1 MLERL
6 KTISCAVLAI
16 VAVGGFAPAV
26 AQAQE
31 SKITWRISQP
41 GGDATQYKTQQAAVT
56 AIKNLPAPS
65 PFPPEF
71 QFGWQSVDKIKSK
84 VVDLNGNT
92 SITYWMGKSQPSD
105 PDWSYIGRDI
115 FPTEEAMVADFLA
128 DEQAS
133 NPVCP
138 GAAVTPSGEWFA
150 ASPDQEGVIE
160 SRYYDLTSMVGNN
173 TAESPCVP
181 YTGTVAVART
191 RRLNCPIPLTQ
202 WSNTHN
208 ACVSEEFVATIT
220 SKSQKCDKDSAGPS
234 CPSTEKG
241 EEANNAP
248 CDGTVGNPCD
258 VKTGEKYEIA
268 QDFDLGWIALTRFY
282 HSGISTSSGGFGY
295 GWTHSLGAHLAL
307 DGVDSVGI
315 IESTGFQ
322 RAFKKIG
329 QAYEA
334 DDDSGDRLVQN
345 SNWTLYSANSIS
357 TFGADGRLAAKRFP
371 DGTSLTYIYDD
382 SDRLAAVTHSSGR
395 TLEFVYPS
403 NDYEALIS
411 SVLVEG
417 IALAAYTYTPQNQV
431 ATVTYAGGGVRTYHY
446 ENQDFHQHLTGIT
459 AEDGRRYST
468 FTYDSDGRVISSQH
482 AGGADGVTLAY
493 SPNGGAVVTDA
504 LGRQTDY
511 TLTPGGDT
519 APSRKV
525 TGLTDSQ
532 GTVSRTYYDQ
542 SVDFRRR
549 LDTYTDRRGIQTKH
563 TYAQGTDAV
572 SGRAVSIHTVTEAV
586 GLPEQRVVTTARDVE
601 TNAVLTTRIGNRETR
616 TSFNGRRQPTTN
628 TVTDIASGQT
638 RITSYTYCEAADVA
652 AAGSCPVEGLLK
664 SVDGPRTDVVDA
676 VTYAYYPA
684 DDAGCA
690 TSGACSYRKGDLRS
704 VTNALG
710 QTVETLAYDAFG
722 RPLSVKDANGVVTD
736 YTYHARGWPTS
747 VTVRGAATAENRVTQ
762 ISYWPTGQVQQVT
775 EPDGSSVTYVYDAAQ
790 RLTDIADNAGNT
802 IHYTL
807 DNAGNRLKEDTLDTG
822 GTLRRTLARTFN
834 TLGQLTA
841 LKDAS
846 NHATGFAYDAN
857 GNPQT
862 VTDALQRV
870 TSQQYDPLNRLA
882 QTLQDVGGVAAE
894 IRSQYNALDQ
904 VTQVTDPKGLHTT
917 YAYNGFGDL
926 TGQVSPDSGASSFT
940 VDAAGNRKTA
950 TDARGVTATYHY
962 DALNRLIGI
971 AYPDP
976 NLDVGYSYDVAPT
989 ACAADE
995 RFAKGR
1001 VGQVLHANG
1010 STQYCHDRF
1019 GQVTRKVQTVNGVAS
1034 TLRYAY
1040 SKSGRLTALTY
1051 PDGSVADYVRDIQ
1064 GRISQI
1070 GLTRPGQARQ
1080 IVVNNVTYAAF
1091 GPATG
1096 WTYGNGRQLQR
1107 PLDLDYRPQAVH
1119 DPAAGGLSLGYGY
1132 DPVGSITELKNG
1144 TGSTVLAKYAY
1155 DTLGRLTQTQDGA
1168 TGTPIET
1175 YAYDATGNRTALTT
1189 SAGTASYTYPATSH
1203 RLTAVDGEARN
1214 HDAVGNTTSIGSKAF
1229 TYNDANRM
1237 NAVKQGNATLE
1248 SYAYNH
1254 RGERVLRTPTGGA
1267 AQITLY
1273 GEAGKWL
1280 GNYSATGEAQQQAI
1294 WLDNYP
1300 VALINVP
1307 STGVP
1312 ELAYVQP
1319 DHLGTPRVVIDP
1331 TRNAA
1336 IWEWSNK
1343 SEVFGNQIPSAD
1355 PDGDGLPFLL
1365 ALRFPG
1371 QQATDASGFFY
1382 NSQREYDPEV
1392 GRYSQAD
1399 PLGLNGGIL
1408 LYLYASARPV
1418 ASMDPFGLLDW
1429 ELNPVAWKRGTRNGD
1444 MTATYPGAPTSEF
1457 RANTLARTTME
1468 WTISPK
1474 CNCDAAGHYL
1484 EEYAVGLTPT
1494 VLMRD
1499 RYDSP
1504 AIRRSTMRDEMDH
1517 VGDLQGWAE
1526 NARAAAER
1534 FEASIGANRYQSA
1547 QECEVQSAA
1556 AMQSHLSESILPAVI
1571 RSRQQW
1577 DDSGKHRLIIR
1588 GR

>member
-6 KTISCAVLAI
+6 KIISCAVLAM
-16 VAVGGFAPAV
+16 VAVGCFAPAV

-41 GGDATQYKTQQAAVT
+41 GGNSTQYKTQQQAVQ
-56 AIKNLPAPS
+56 AIKSLPAPS

-128 DEQAS
+128 DQQAN

-138 GAAVTPSGEWFA
+138 GAAVTPSGDWFA
-150 ASPDQEGVIE
+150 ASPDQEGVME
-160 SRYYDLTSMVGNN
+160 SRYYDLTSMAGNN
-173 TAESPCVP
+173 TAESPCTP

-191 RRLNCPIPLTQ
+191 RRLNCPIPFTQ
-202 WSNTHN
+202 WSNKHN

-282 HSGISTSSGGFGY
+282 HSGISTSSGGFGH

-322 RAFKKIG
+322 RAFKKIS

-345 SNWTLYSANSIS
+345 GNWTLYSAGSIS

-395 TLEFVYPS
+395 TLEFVYQS

-417 IALAAYTYTPQNQV
+417 VALATYTYTPQNQV

-446 ENQDFHQHLTGIT
+446 ENQDFPQHLTGIT

-468 FTYDSDGRVISSQH
+468 FTYDSIGRVISSQH

-511 TLTPGGDT
+511 TLTPGGDS

-549 LDTYTDRRGIQTKH
+549 LNTYTDRRGIQTKH
-563 TYAQGTDAV
+563 TYAQGTDPV

-601 TNAVLTTRIGNRETR
+601 TNAVLTTRIGSRETR
-616 TSFNGRRQPTTN
+616 TAFNSRRQPTAN
-628 TVTDIASGQT
+628 TVTDTASGQT

-664 SVDGPRTDVVDA
+664 SVDGPRTDVADA
-676 VTYAYYPA
+676 VTYAYYSA

-690 TSGACSYRKGDLRS
+690 TGGACTYRKGDLRS

-747 VTVRGAATAENRVTQ
+747 VTVRGATTAENRVTQ
-762 ISYWPTGQVQQVT
+762 ISYWPTGQVQQIT
-775 EPDGSSVTYVYDAAQ
+775 EPDGSSVSYVYDAAL
-790 RLTDIADNAGNT
+790 RLTDIEDNAGNT

-841 LKDAS
+841 LKDAG

-926 TGQVSPDSGASSFT
+926 TGQVSPDSGAGSFT

-962 DALNRLIGI
+962 DALNRLIGV

-976 NLDVGYSYDVAPT
+976 NLGVGYSYDVAPA

-1001 VGQVLHANG
+1001 LGQVLHANG

-1019 GQVTRKVQTVNGVAS
+1019 GQVTRKVQAVNGVAS

-1051 PDGSVADYVRDIQ
+1051 PDGTVADYVRDIQ

-1119 DPAAGGLSLGYGY
+1119 DSAAGGLSLGYGY

-1144 TGSTVLAKYAY
+1144 AGSTVLAKYAY
-1155 DTLGRLTQTQDGA
+1155 DTLGRLTQTQDGT

-1175 YAYDATGNRTALTT
+1175 YAYDATGNRTSLTT

-1237 NAVKQGNATLE
+1237 NAVKQGNAVLE

-1254 RGERVLRTPTGGA
+1254 RGERVLRTPAGGA

-1273 GEAGKWL
+1273 DEAGQWL
-1280 GNYSATGEAQQQAI
+1280 GNYSATGQAQQQAI

-1300 VALINVP
+1300 VALINVTA
-1307 STGVP
+1307 TGVP

-1331 TRNAA
+1331 VRNVA

-1343 SEVFGNQIPSAD
+1343 SEVFGNQIPSVD
-1355 PDGDGLPFLL
+1355 PDGDGVAFEL

-1371 QQATDASGFFY
+1371 QQATDASGLFY
-1382 NSQREYDPEV
+1382 NYFRDYDPASARYVESDPV
-1392 GRYSQAD
+1392 GLNAGVSTYGYVISNPARFTD
-1399 PLGLNGGIL
+1399 PLGLTTTLITTYDFGIANHSAIHVSIPGKPDFLYDPSGSYAPGG
-1408 LYLYASARPV
+1408 R
-1418 ASMDPFGLLDW
+1418 
-1429 ELNPVAWKRGTRNGD
+1429 RGTGGLFEGRD
-1444 MTATYPGAPTSEF
+1444 AS
-1457 RANTLARTTME
+1457 LA
-1468 WTISPK
+1468 SYK
-1474 CNCDAAGHYL
+1474 KYQ
-1484 EEYAVGLTPT
+1484 VGTGSRVELTVIPLTPEQELT
-1494 VLMRD
+1494 LIANAEEWGDARGFWCASHVSGALDGMCGIKQTLFPGVLQK
-1499 RYDSP
+1499 S
-1504 AIRRSTMRDEMDH
+1504 AK
-1517 VGDLQGWAE
+1517 
-1526 NARAAAER
+1526 AAE
-1534 FEASIGANRYQSA
+1534 
-1547 QECEVQSAA
+1547 CPV
-1556 AMQSHLSESILPAVI
+1556 
-1571 RSRQQW
+1571 
-1577 DDSGKHRLIIR
+1577 K
-1588 GR
+1588 

>member
-6 KTISCAVLAI
+6 KTISCAVLAM
-16 VAVGGFAPAV
+16 VAVGCFAPAV

-31 SKITWRISQP
+31 SRITWRISQP
-41 GGDATQYKTQQAAVT
+41 GGDATQYKTQQAAVA

-71 QFGWQSVDKIKSK
+71 QFGWQYVDKIKSK

-92 SITYWMGKSQPSD
+92 SITYWMGKAQPSD
-105 PDWSYIGRDI
+105 PDWSYIGRGI

-128 DEQAS
+128 DQQAN

-138 GAAVTPSGEWFA
+138 GAAVTPSGDWFA
-150 ASPDQEGVIE
+150 ASPDQEGVME
-160 SRYYDLTSMVGNN
+160 SRYYDLTSMAGNN
-173 TAESPCVP
+173 TAESPCTP

-191 RRLNCPIPLTQ
+191 RRLNCPVPFTQ
-202 WSNTHN
+202 WSNKHN

-220 SKSQKCDKDSAGPS
+220 SKSQKCDKDSAGTN
-234 CPSTEKG
+234 CPA
-241 EEANNAP
+241 EEDSEATNKAP
-248 CDGTVGNPCD
+248 CDGNVGNPCD

-307 DGVDSVGI
+307 DGVDSVGL

-345 SNWTLYSANSIS
+345 GSWTLYSAGSIS

-395 TLEFVYPS
+395 TLELVYQS

-417 IALAAYTYTPQNQV
+417 IPLATYTYTPQNQV

-446 ENQDFHQHLTGIT
+446 ENQDFPQHLTGIT

-493 SPNGGAVVTDA
+493 SPNGGAIVTDA

-563 TYAQGTDAV
+563 TYAQGTDPV
-572 SGRAVSIHTVTEAV
+572 SSRAVSIHTVTEAV
-586 GLPEQRVVTTARDVE
+586 GLPEQRVVTTARDIE
-601 TNAVLTTRIGNRETR
+601 TNAVLTTRIGSRETR
-616 TSFNGRRQPTTN
+616 TAFNARRQPTTN
-628 TVTDIASGQT
+628 TVTDTASGQA
-638 RITSYTYCEAADVA
+638 RITLYTYCEAADVA

-664 SVDGPRTDVVDA
+664 SVDGPRTDVVDT

-690 TSGACSYRKGDLRS
+690 TNGACGFRKGDLRS

-736 YTYHARGWPTS
+736 YTYHARGWLTS
-747 VTVRGAATAENRVTQ
+747 ITVRGASMAEDRVTQ
-762 ISYWPTGQVQQVT
+762 LSYWPTGQVQKIT
-775 EPDGSSVTYVYDAAQ
+775 EPDGSSVSYVYDAAL
-790 RLTDIADNAGNT
+790 RLTDIEDNVGNT

-841 LKDAS
+841 LKDAG

-870 TSQQYDPLNRLA
+870 TSQQFDPLNRLA
-882 QTLQDVGGVAAE
+882 QTLQDLGGVAAE

-962 DALNRLIGI
+962 DALNRLSGI
-971 AYPDP
+971 AYSDP
-976 NLDVGYSYDVAPT
+976 NLDVGYSYDVAPA

-1001 VGQVLHANG
+1001 LGQVLHANG

-1051 PDGSVADYVRDIQ
+1051 PDGTVADYVRDIQ
-1064 GRISQI
+1064 GRISQV

-1155 DTLGRLTQTQDGA
+1155 DTLGRLTQTQDGT

-1175 YAYDATGNRTALTT
+1175 YAYDTTGNRTSLTT

-1214 HDAVGNTTSIGSKAF
+1214 HDAAGNTTSIGSKAF

-1237 NAVKQGNATLE
+1237 NAVKQGNAVLE

-1254 RGERVLRTPTGGA
+1254 RGQRVLRTPTGGT

-1273 GEAGKWL
+1273 DEAGQWL
-1280 GNYSATGEAQQQAI
+1280 GNYSATGQAQQQAI

-1331 TRNAA
+1331 VRNVA

-1343 SEVFGNQIPSAD
+1343 SEVFGNQIPSVD
-1355 PDGDGLPFLL
+1355 PDGDGVAFEL

-1371 QQATDASGFFY
+1371 QQATDASGLFY
-1382 NSQREYDPEV
+1382 NYFRDYDPASARYVESDPV
-1392 GRYSQAD
+1392 GLNAGVSTYGYVISNPARFTD
-1399 PLGLNGGIL
+1399 PLGLTTTLITTYDFGIANHSAIHVSIPGKPDFLYDPSGSYAPGG
-1408 LYLYASARPV
+1408 R
-1418 ASMDPFGLLDW
+1418 
-1429 ELNPVAWKRGTRNGD
+1429 RGTGGLFEGRD
-1444 MTATYPGAPTSEF
+1444 AS
-1457 RANTLARTTME
+1457 LA
-1468 WTISPK
+1468 SYK
-1474 CNCDAAGHYL
+1474 KYQ
-1484 EEYAVGLTPT
+1484 VGTGSRVELTVIPLTPEQELT
-1494 VLMRD
+1494 LIANAEEWGDARGFWCASHVSGALDGMCGIKQTLFPGVLQK
-1499 RYDSP
+1499 S
-1504 AIRRSTMRDEMDH
+1504 AK
-1517 VGDLQGWAE
+1517 
-1526 NARAAAER
+1526 AAE
-1534 FEASIGANRYQSA
+1534 
-1547 QECEVQSAA
+1547 CPV
-1556 AMQSHLSESILPAVI
+1556 
-1571 RSRQQW
+1571 
-1577 DDSGKHRLIIR
+1577 K
-1588 GR
+1588 

>member
-6 KTISCAVLAI
+6 KTISCAALAMI
-16 VAVGGFAPAV
+16 ALGSLAPWG

-31 SKITWRISQP
+31 VQKKWESYLSMGQP
-41 GGDATQYKTQQAAVT
+41 RATEAAVQ
-56 AIKNLPAPS
+56 K
-65 PFPPEF
+65 
-71 QFGWQSVDKIKSK
+71 DIKSLFSQYEKDKPFNWHVKRQRVLGKK
-84 VVDLNGNT
+84 VIYDYRVRPEKIVTTDWVYIHSGQEYSSEDQIRSVILAT
-92 SITYWMGKSQPSD
+92 RVSD
-105 PDWSYIGRDI
+105 PQCPATSLTEDPWVELLGLGRGDDGSV
-115 FPTEEAMVADFLA
+115 TNEEKNFHYTLNFYH
-128 DEQAS
+128 QS
-133 NPVCP
+133 
-138 GAAVTPSGEWFA
+138 T
-150 ASPDQEGVIE
+150 QECSSI
-160 SRYYDLTSMVGNN
+160 VGW
-173 TAESPCVP
+173 EHVRR
-181 YTGTVAVART
+181 ART
-191 RRLNCPIPLTQ
+191 ALCPNRPSLTWNEALQMCSLVQQDEPHMSPMLSYTSGPLPPQ
-202 WSNTHN
+202 
-208 ACVSEEFVATIT
+208 
-220 SKSQKCDKDSAGPS
+220 Q
-234 CPSTEKG
+234 CP
-241 EEANNAP
+241 
-248 CDGTVGNPCD
+248 VGNPCD
-258 VKTGEKYEIA
+258 PTTGDKSQPEP
-268 QDFDLGWIALTRFY
+268 DFNLGWVSFQRHY
-282 HSGISTSSGGFGY
+282 HSLTSTAGGALGT
-295 GWTHSLGAHLAL
+295 GWTHSHNLRLTA
-307 DGVDSVGI
+307 GVDDSTFPPSSELKVGLI
-315 IESTGFQ
+315 GADGGQIAFQ
-322 RAFKKIG
+322 KVGAS
-329 QAYEA
+329 YEA
-334 DDDSGDRLVQN
+334 MDGSGDRAVQQGT
-345 SNWTLYSANSIS
+345 NWQLSRAGERIY
-357 TFGADGRLAAKRFP
+357 FDADGLMQRRDFE
-371 DGTSLTYIYDD
+371 DGTSLTYAHDSRGRLLSITHSTGRRVDVQYLAPGDD
-382 SDRLAAVTHSSGR
+382 S
-395 TLEFVYPS
+395 
-403 NDYEALIS
+403 LIS
-411 SVLVEG
+411 ALV
-417 IALAAYTYTPQNQV
+417 IAGQPVVSYAYSPAGELIT
-431 ATVTYAGGGVRTYHY
+431 ATYADGASRTYHY
-446 ENQDFHQHLTGIT
+446 EDARFPGYLTGVT
-459 AEDGRRYST
+459 AEDNQRYSWYG
-468 FTYDSDGRVISSQH
+468 YDTQGRVTCSRHSGDCSQ
-482 AGGADGVTLAY
+482 ADVGIDGVRLEYTPA
-493 SPNGGAVVTDA
+493 GTTIVTDA
-504 LGRQTDY
+504 LGKQSTY
-511 TLTPGGDT
+511 ALTASGTSGLP
-519 APSRKV
+519 RKV
-525 TGLTDSQ
+525 NGITESNGSITRAYLPE
-532 GTVSRTYYDQ
+532 GT
-542 SVDFRRR
+542 DFRRR
-549 LDTYTDRRGIQTKH
+549 LQSVTDRRGVVTS
-563 TYAQGTDAV
+563 YAYAEASDAAAGAV
-572 SGRAVSIHTVTEAV
+572 SVTTTTEAA
-586 GLPEQRVVTTARDVE
+586 GTPDQRISE
-601 TNAVLTTRIGNRETR
+601 TRVAMDSNRLVQQTVGNREVR
-616 TSFNGRRQPTTN
+616 IARNARLQPTTI
-628 TVTDIASGQT
+628 TVRDRVTGDT
-638 RITSYTYCEAADVA
+638 RVTTQTYCEAE
-652 AAGSCPVEGLLK
+652 GPECPLVGLLR
-664 SVDGPRTDVVDA
+664 SVDGPRSDVADVS
-676 VTYAYYPA
+676 TYAYYTA

-747 VTVRGAATAENRVTQ
+747 VTVRGATTAEDRVTQ

-790 RLTDIADNAGNT
+790 RLTDIADNSGNT
-802 IHYTL
+802 IHYVL
-807 DNAGNRLKEDTLDTG
+807 DNAGNRLKEDTLDAG

-841 LKDAS
+841 LKDAG

-917 YAYNGFGDL
+917 YAYNGFGEL

-976 NLDVGYSYDVAPT
+976 NLDVGYSYDVAPA

-1001 VGQVLHANG
+1001 LGQVLHANG

-1051 PDGSVADYVRDIQ
+1051 PDGSVADYVRDTQ

-1155 DTLGRLTQTQDGA
+1155 DALGRLTQTQDGT

-1214 HDAVGNTTSIGSKAF
+1214 HDAAGNTTSIGSKTF
-1229 TYNDANRM
+1229 TYSDANRM

-1248 SYAYNH
+1248 SYGYNH
-1254 RGERVLRTPTGGA
+1254 RGERVLRTPGSGA

-1273 GEAGKWL
+1273 DEAGQWL
-1280 GNYSATGEAQQQAI
+1280 GNYSATGQAQQQAI

-1307 STGVP
+1307 SAGVP
-1312 ELAYVQP
+1312 ELTYVQP

-1331 TRNAA
+1331 VRDVA

-1355 PDGDGLPFLL
+1355 PDGDGVAFEL

-1371 QQATDASGFFY
+1371 QQATDASGLFY
-1382 NSQREYDPEV
+1382 NYQREYEPMV
-1392 GRYSQAD
+1392 GRYSQSD
-1399 PLGLNGGIL
+1399 PIGLVGGISTYSYVSGNPASALDRLGLQSGAARAMRLPPPAYRPGSGYQQWNPDLPGYGEGQAPAPYIDMSPIHSPIDAFIGATVSL
-1408 LYLYASARPV
+1408 PVIVDALANLYFSKKKDGARSKPTNCPV
-1418 ASMDPFGLLDW
+1418 GTLPIDTAKKSFGLDHGAVETIKEGSAASPTHW
-1429 ELNPVAWKRGTRNGD
+1429 TGIAPNGD
-1444 MTATYPGAPTSEF
+1444 IWVGTQDGKGRIEG
-1457 RANTLARTTME
+1457 N
-1468 WTISPK
+1468 IS
-1474 CNCDAAGHYL
+1474 DYG
-1484 EEYAVGLTPT
+1484 
-1494 VLMRD
+1494 
-1499 RYDSP
+1499 
-1504 AIRRSTMRDEMDH
+1504 
-1517 VGDLQGWAE
+1517 
-1526 NARAAAER
+1526 
-1534 FEASIGANRYQSA
+1534 F
-1547 QECEVQSAA
+1547 
-1556 AMQSHLSESILPAVI
+1556 
-1571 RSRQQW
+1571 
-1577 DDSGKHRLIIR
+1577 

>member
-31 SKITWRISQP
+31 SRITWRISQP
-41 GGDATQYKTQQAAVT
+41 GGDATQYKTQQAAVA

-71 QFGWQSVDKIKSK
+71 QFGWQYVDKIKSK

-92 SITYWMGKSQPSD
+92 SITYWMGKAQPSD

-128 DEQAS
+128 DQQAN

-138 GAAVTPSGEWFA
+138 GAAVTPSGDWFA
-150 ASPDQEGVIE
+150 ASPDQEGVME
-160 SRYYDLTSMVGNN
+160 SRYYDLTSMAGNN
-173 TAESPCVP
+173 TAESPCTP

-191 RRLNCPIPLTQ
+191 RRLNCPIPFTQ
-202 WSNTHN
+202 WSNKHN

-220 SKSQKCDKDSAGPS
+220 SKSQKCDKDSAGTN
-234 CPSTEKG
+234 CPS
-241 EEANNAP
+241 EEDSEATNKAP
-248 CDGTVGNPCD
+248 CDGNVGNPCD

-345 SNWTLYSANSIS
+345 GNWTLYSANSIS

-395 TLEFVYPS
+395 TLELVYQS

-417 IALAAYTYTPQNQV
+417 IPLATYTYTPQNQV

-446 ENQDFHQHLTGIT
+446 ENQAFSQHLTGIT

-468 FTYDSDGRVISSQH
+468 FVYDSDGRVISSQH

-511 TLTPGGDT
+511 TLTPGGDS

-563 TYAQGTDAV
+563 TYAQGTDPV

-601 TNAVLTTRIGNRETR
+601 TNAVLTTRIGSRETR
-616 TSFNGRRQPTTN
+616 TAFNARRQPTAN
-628 TVTDIASGQT
+628 TVTDTASGQT

-664 SVDGPRTDVVDA
+664 SVDGPRTDVADA
-676 VTYAYYPA
+676 VTYAYYSA

-690 TSGACSYRKGDLRS
+690 TGGACSYRKGDLRS

-736 YTYHARGWPTS
+736 YTYHPRGWPTS
-747 VTVRGAATAENRVTQ
+747 ITVRGATTAEDRVTQ
-762 ISYWPTGQVQQVT
+762 LSYWPTGQVQRIT
-775 EPDGSSVTYVYDAAQ
+775 EPDGSSVSYVYDAAL
-790 RLTDIADNAGNT
+790 RLTGIEDNAGNT

-807 DNAGNRLKEDTLDTG
+807 DNAGNRLKEDTLDAG

-841 LKDAS
+841 LKDAG

-976 NLDVGYSYDVAPT
+976 NLDAGYSYDVAPA

-1001 VGQVLHANG
+1001 LGQVLHANG

-1051 PDGSVADYVRDIQ
+1051 PDGSVADYVRDTQ

-1119 DPAAGGLSLGYGY
+1119 DSAAGGLSLGYGY

-1144 TGSTVLAKYAY
+1144 AGSTVLAKYAY
-1155 DTLGRLTQTQDGA
+1155 DTLGRLTQTQDGT

-1175 YAYDATGNRTALTT
+1175 YAYDATGNRTSLTT

-1237 NAVKQGNATLE
+1237 NAVKQGNAVLE

-1254 RGERVLRTPTGGA
+1254 RGERVLRTPAGGA

-1273 GEAGKWL
+1273 DEAGQWL
-1280 GNYSATGEAQQQAI
+1280 GNYSATGQAQQQAI

-1300 VALINVP
+1300 VALINVTA
-1307 STGVP
+1307 TGVP

-1331 TRNAA
+1331 VRNVA

-1343 SEVFGNQIPSAD
+1343 SEVFGNQIPSVD
-1355 PDGDGLPFLL
+1355 PDGDGVAFEL

-1371 QQATDASGFFY
+1371 QQATDASGLFY
-1382 NSQREYDPEV
+1382 NYFRDYDPASARYVESDPV
-1392 GRYSQAD
+1392 GLNAGVSTYGYVISNPARFTD
-1399 PLGLNGGIL
+1399 PLGLTTTLITTYDFGIANHSAIHVSIPGKPDFLYDPSGSYAPGG
-1408 LYLYASARPV
+1408 R
-1418 ASMDPFGLLDW
+1418 
-1429 ELNPVAWKRGTRNGD
+1429 RGTGGLFEGRD
-1444 MTATYPGAPTSEF
+1444 AS
-1457 RANTLARTTME
+1457 LA
-1468 WTISPK
+1468 SYK
-1474 CNCDAAGHYL
+1474 KYQ
-1484 EEYAVGLTPT
+1484 VGTGSRVELTVIPLTPEQELT
-1494 VLMRD
+1494 LIANAEEWGDARGFWCASHVSGALDGMCGIKQTLFPGVLQK
-1499 RYDSP
+1499 S
-1504 AIRRSTMRDEMDH
+1504 AK
-1517 VGDLQGWAE
+1517 
-1526 NARAAAER
+1526 AAE
-1534 FEASIGANRYQSA
+1534 
-1547 QECEVQSAA
+1547 CPV
-1556 AMQSHLSESILPAVI
+1556 
-1571 RSRQQW
+1571 
-1577 DDSGKHRLIIR
+1577 K
-1588 GR
+1588 

>member
-6 KTISCAVLAI
+6 KTISCAALAMI
-16 VAVGGFAPAV
+16 ALGSLAPWA

-31 SKITWRISQP
+31 VQKKWESYLSMGQP
-41 GGDATQYKTQQAAVT
+41 RATEAAVQ
-56 AIKNLPAPS
+56 K
-65 PFPPEF
+65 
-71 QFGWQSVDKIKSK
+71 DIKSLFSQYEKDKPFNWHVKRQRVLGKK
-84 VVDLNGNT
+84 VIYDYRVRPEKIVTTDWVYIHSGQEYSSEDQIRSVILAT
-92 SITYWMGKSQPSD
+92 RVSD
-105 PDWSYIGRDI
+105 PQCPATSLTEDPWVELLGLGRGDDGSV
-115 FPTEEAMVADFLA
+115 TNEEKDFHYTLNFYH
-128 DEQAS
+128 QS
-133 NPVCP
+133 
-138 GAAVTPSGEWFA
+138 T
-150 ASPDQEGVIE
+150 QECSSI
-160 SRYYDLTSMVGNN
+160 VGW
-173 TAESPCVP
+173 ERVRR
-181 YTGTVAVART
+181 ART
-191 RRLNCPIPLTQ
+191 ALCPNRPSLTWNEALQMCSLVQQDEPHMSPMLSYTSGPLPPQ
-202 WSNTHN
+202 
-208 ACVSEEFVATIT
+208 
-220 SKSQKCDKDSAGPS
+220 Q
-234 CPSTEKG
+234 CP
-241 EEANNAP
+241 
-248 CDGTVGNPCD
+248 VGNPCD
-258 VKTGEKYEIA
+258 PTTGDKSQPEP
-268 QDFDLGWIALTRFY
+268 DFNLGWVSFQRHY
-282 HSGISTSSGGFGY
+282 HSLTSTAGGALGT
-295 GWTHSLGAHLAL
+295 GWTHSHNLRLTA
-307 DGVDSVGI
+307 GVDDSTFPPSSELKVGRI
-315 IESTGFQ
+315 GADGGQIAFQ
-322 RAFKKIG
+322 KVGAS
-329 QAYEA
+329 YEA
-334 DDDSGDRLVQN
+334 MDGSGDRAVQQGT
-345 SNWTLYSANSIS
+345 NWQLSRAGERIY
-357 TFGADGRLAAKRFP
+357 FDADGLMQRRDFE
-371 DGTSLTYIYDD
+371 DGTSLTYAHDSRGRLLSITHSTGRRVDVQYLAPGDD
-382 SDRLAAVTHSSGR
+382 S
-395 TLEFVYPS
+395 
-403 NDYEALIS
+403 LIS
-411 SVLVEG
+411 ALV
-417 IALAAYTYTPQNQV
+417 IAGQPVVSYAYSPDGELIT
-431 ATVTYAGGGVRTYHY
+431 ATYADGASRTYHY
-446 ENQDFHQHLTGIT
+446 EDARFPGYLTGVT
-459 AEDGRRYST
+459 AEDTQRYSWYG
-468 FTYDSDGRVISSQH
+468 YDAKGRVTCSRHSGDCSQ
-482 AGGADGVTLAY
+482 ADVGIDGVRLEYTPA
-493 SPNGGAVVTDA
+493 GTTIVTDA
-504 LGRQTDY
+504 LGKQSTY
-511 TLTPGGDT
+511 ALTASGTSGLP
-519 APSRKV
+519 RKV
-525 TGLTDSQ
+525 NGITESNGSITRAYLPE
-532 GTVSRTYYDQ
+532 GT
-542 SVDFRRR
+542 DFRRR
-549 LDTYTDRRGIQTKH
+549 LQSVTDRRGVVTS
-563 TYAQGTDAV
+563 YAYAEASDAAAGAV
-572 SGRAVSIHTVTEAV
+572 SVTTTTEAA
-586 GLPEQRVVTTARDVE
+586 GTPDQRVSEMRVAMDSNRLVQQT
-601 TNAVLTTRIGNRETR
+601 IGNREIR
-616 TSFNGRRQPTTN
+616 IARNARLQPTTI
-628 TVTDIASGQT
+628 TVRDRVTGDT
-638 RITSYTYCEAADVA
+638 RITTQTYCEAE
-652 AAGSCPVEGLLK
+652 GPECPLVGLLR
-664 SVDGPRTDVVDA
+664 SVDGPRSDVADVS
-676 VTYAYYPA
+676 TYAYYTA

-747 VTVRGAATAENRVTQ
+747 VTVRGATTAEDRVTQ

-790 RLTDIADNAGNT
+790 RLTDIADNSGNT
-802 IHYTL
+802 IHYVL
-807 DNAGNRLKEDTLDTG
+807 DNAGNRLKEDTLDAG

-841 LKDAS
+841 LKDAG

-917 YAYNGFGDL
+917 YAYNGFGDM

-976 NLDVGYSYDVAPT
+976 NLDIGYSYDVAPA

-1001 VGQVLHANG
+1001 LGQVLHANG

-1051 PDGSVADYVRDIQ
+1051 PDGSVADYVRDTQ

-1144 TGSTVLAKYAY
+1144 AGSSVLAKYAY
-1155 DTLGRLTQTQDGA
+1155 DALGRLTQTQDGT

-1203 RLTAVDGEARN
+1203 RLTAVDGEARS
-1214 HDAVGNTTSIGSKAF
+1214 HDAAGNTTSIGSKAF
-1229 TYNDANRM
+1229 TYSDANRM

-1248 SYAYNH
+1248 SYGYNH
-1254 RGERVLRTPTGGA
+1254 RGERVLRTPAGGA

-1273 GEAGKWL
+1273 DEAGQWL
-1280 GNYSATGEAQQQAI
+1280 GNYSATGQAQQQAI

-1307 STGVP
+1307 TTGVP
-1312 ELAYVQP
+1312 ELTYVQP

-1331 TRNAA
+1331 VRDVA

-1355 PDGDGLPFLL
+1355 PDGDGVAFEL

-1371 QQATDASGFFY
+1371 QQATDASGMFY
-1382 NSQREYDPEV
+1382 NYQREYDPVV
-1392 GRYSQAD
+1392 GRYSQSD
-1399 PLGLNGGIL
+1399 PIGLMGGMSA
-1408 LYLYASARPV
+1408 YAYV
-1418 ASMDPFGLLDW
+1418 D
-1429 ELNPVAWKRGTRNGD
+1429 
-1444 MTATYPGAPTSEF
+1444 GAPTLAIDALGLRKSLAILSASEQGGIPLF
-1457 RANTLARTTME
+1457 GDNPFGHIALATESGLYSYGT
-1468 WTISPK
+1468 SH
-1474 CNCDAAGHYL
+1474 AYGSSVG
-1484 EEYAVGLTPT
+1484 EYIQSQLKN
-1494 VLMRD
+1494 
-1499 RYDSP
+1499 
-1504 AIRRSTMRDEMDH
+1504 RSVEI
-1517 VGDLQGWAE
+1517 VE
-1526 NARAAAER
+1526 
-1534 FEASIGANRYQSA
+1534 FETSAA
-1547 QECEVQSAA
+1547 QETLMESV
-1556 AMQSHLSESILPAVI
+1556 MKSHNSKDYNVKSHNCATAVADSLISIDAIKNRSILPGRVFQDAYLIEGAKYYFIPKGGVI
-1571 RSRQQW
+1571 PPAILGGS
-1577 DDSGKHRLIIR
+1577 DGK
-1588 GR
+1588 

>member
-31 SKITWRISQP
+31 SRITWRISQP
-41 GGDATQYKTQQAAVT
+41 GGDATQYKTQQAAVA

-71 QFGWQSVDKIKSK
+71 QFGWQYVDKIKSK

-92 SITYWMGKSQPSD
+92 SITYWMGKAQPSD

-128 DEQAS
+128 DQQAN

-138 GAAVTPSGEWFA
+138 GAAVTPSGDWFA
-150 ASPDQEGVIE
+150 ASPDQEGVME
-160 SRYYDLTSMVGNN
+160 SRYYDLTSMAGNN
-173 TAESPCVP
+173 TAESPCTP

-191 RRLNCPIPLTQ
+191 RRLNCPIPFTQ
-202 WSNTHN
+202 WSNKHN

-220 SKSQKCDKDSAGPS
+220 SKSQKCDKDSAGTN
-234 CPSTEKG
+234 CPS
-241 EEANNAP
+241 EEDSEATNKAP
-248 CDGTVGNPCD
+248 CDGNVGNPCD

-307 DGVDSVGI
+307 DGVDSVGL

-345 SNWTLYSANSIS
+345 GSWTLYSAGSIS

-395 TLEFVYPS
+395 TLELVYQS

-417 IALAAYTYTPQNQV
+417 IPLATYTYTPQNQV

-446 ENQDFHQHLTGIT
+446 ENQAFSQHLTGIT

-468 FTYDSDGRVISSQH
+468 FVYDSDGRVISSQH

-511 TLTPGGDT
+511 TLTPGGDS

-563 TYAQGTDAV
+563 TYAQGTDPV

-601 TNAVLTTRIGNRETR
+601 TNAVLTTRIGSRETR
-616 TSFNGRRQPTTN
+616 TAFNARRQPTAN
-628 TVTDIASGQT
+628 TVTDTASGQT

-664 SVDGPRTDVVDA
+664 SVDGPRTDVADA
-676 VTYAYYPA
+676 VTYAYYSA

-690 TSGACSYRKGDLRS
+690 TGGACSYRKGDLRS

-736 YTYHARGWPTS
+736 YTYHPRGWPTS
-747 VTVRGAATAENRVTQ
+747 ITVRGATTAEDRVTQ
-762 ISYWPTGQVQQVT
+762 LSYWPTGQVQRIT
-775 EPDGSSVTYVYDAAQ
+775 EPDGSSVSYVYDAAL
-790 RLTDIADNAGNT
+790 RLTGIEDNAGNT

-807 DNAGNRLKEDTLDTG
+807 DNAGNRLKEDTLDAG

-841 LKDAS
+841 LKDAG

-976 NLDVGYSYDVAPT
+976 NLDAGYSYDVAPA

-1001 VGQVLHANG
+1001 LGQVLHANG

-1051 PDGSVADYVRDIQ
+1051 PDGSVADYVRDTQ

-1119 DPAAGGLSLGYGY
+1119 DSAAGGLSLGYGY

-1144 TGSTVLAKYAY
+1144 AGSTVLAKYAY
-1155 DTLGRLTQTQDGA
+1155 DTLGRLTQTQDGT

-1175 YAYDATGNRTALTT
+1175 YAYDATGNRTSLTT

-1237 NAVKQGNATLE
+1237 NAVKQGNAVLE

-1254 RGERVLRTPTGGA
+1254 RGERVLRTPAGGA

-1273 GEAGKWL
+1273 DEAGQWL
-1280 GNYSATGEAQQQAI
+1280 GNYSATGQAQQQAI

-1300 VALINVP
+1300 VALINVTA
-1307 STGVP
+1307 TGVP

-1331 TRNAA
+1331 VRNVA

-1343 SEVFGNQIPSAD
+1343 SEVFGNQIPSVD
-1355 PDGDGLPFLL
+1355 PDGDGVAFEL

-1371 QQATDASGFFY
+1371 QQATDASGLFY
-1382 NSQREYDPEV
+1382 NYFRDYDPASARYVESDPV
-1392 GRYSQAD
+1392 GLNAGVSTYGYVISNPTRFTD
-1399 PLGLNGGIL
+1399 PLGLTTTLITTYDFGIANHSAIHVSIPGKPDFLYDPSGSYAPGG
-1408 LYLYASARPV
+1408 R
-1418 ASMDPFGLLDW
+1418 
-1429 ELNPVAWKRGTRNGD
+1429 RGTGGLFEGRD
-1444 MTATYPGAPTSEF
+1444 AS
-1457 RANTLARTTME
+1457 LA
-1468 WTISPK
+1468 SYK
-1474 CNCDAAGHYL
+1474 KYQ
-1484 EEYAVGLTPT
+1484 VGTGSRVELTVIPLTPEQELT
-1494 VLMRD
+1494 LIANAEEWGDARGFWCASHVSGALDGMCGIKQTLFPGVLQK
-1499 RYDSP
+1499 S
-1504 AIRRSTMRDEMDH
+1504 AK
-1517 VGDLQGWAE
+1517 
-1526 NARAAAER
+1526 AAE
-1534 FEASIGANRYQSA
+1534 
-1547 QECEVQSAA
+1547 CPV
-1556 AMQSHLSESILPAVI
+1556 
-1571 RSRQQW
+1571 
-1577 DDSGKHRLIIR
+1577 K
-1588 GR
+1588 

>member
-31 SKITWRISQP
+31 SRITWRISQP
-41 GGDATQYKTQQAAVT
+41 GGDATQYKTQQAAVA

-71 QFGWQSVDKIKSK
+71 QFGWQYVDKIKSK

-92 SITYWMGKSQPSD
+92 SITYWMGKAQPSD

-128 DEQAS
+128 DQQAN

-138 GAAVTPSGEWFA
+138 GAAVTPSGDWFA
-150 ASPDQEGVIE
+150 ASPDQEGVME
-160 SRYYDLTSMVGNN
+160 SRYYDLTSMAGNN
-173 TAESPCVP
+173 TAESPCTP

-191 RRLNCPIPLTQ
+191 RRLNCPIPFTQ
-202 WSNTHN
+202 WSNKHN

-220 SKSQKCDKDSAGPS
+220 SKSQKCDKDSAGTN
-234 CPSTEKG
+234 CPS
-241 EEANNAP
+241 EEDSEATNKAP
-248 CDGTVGNPCD
+248 CDGNVGNPCD

-307 DGVDSVGI
+307 DGVDSVGL

-345 SNWTLYSANSIS
+345 GSWTLYSAGSIS

-395 TLEFVYPS
+395 TLELVYQS

-417 IALAAYTYTPQNQV
+417 IPLATYTYTPQNQV

-446 ENQDFHQHLTGIT
+446 ENQAFSQHLTGIT

-468 FTYDSDGRVISSQH
+468 FVYDSDGRVISSQH

-511 TLTPGGDT
+511 TLTPGGDS

-532 GTVSRTYYDQ
+532 GTVSLTYYDQ

-563 TYAQGTDAV
+563 TYAQGTDPV

-601 TNAVLTTRIGNRETR
+601 TNAVLTTRIGSRETR
-616 TSFNGRRQPTTN
+616 TAFNARRQPTAN
-628 TVTDIASGQT
+628 TVTDTASGQT

-664 SVDGPRTDVVDA
+664 SVDGPRTDVADA
-676 VTYAYYPA
+676 VTYAYYSA

-690 TSGACSYRKGDLRS
+690 TGGACSYRKGDLRS

-736 YTYHARGWPTS
+736 YTYHPRGWPTS
-747 VTVRGAATAENRVTQ
+747 ITVRGATTAEDRVTQ
-762 ISYWPTGQVQQVT
+762 LSYWPTGQVQRIT
-775 EPDGSSVTYVYDAAQ
+775 EPDGSSVSYVYDAAL
-790 RLTDIADNAGNT
+790 RLTGIEDNAGNT

-807 DNAGNRLKEDTLDTG
+807 DNAGNRLKEDTLDAG

-841 LKDAS
+841 LKDAG

-976 NLDVGYSYDVAPT
+976 NLDAGYSYDVAPA

-995 RFAKGR
+995 RFAKGLL
-1001 VGQVLHANG
+1001 GQVLHANG

-1051 PDGSVADYVRDIQ
+1051 PDGTVADYVRDIQ
-1064 GRISQI
+1064 GRISQV

-1155 DTLGRLTQTQDGA
+1155 DTLGRLTQTQDGT

-1203 RLTAVDGEARN
+1203 RLTAVDGEART
-1214 HDAVGNTTSIGSKAF
+1214 HDAVGNTTSIGSKTF
-1229 TYNDANRM
+1229 TYSDANRM
-1237 NAVKQGNATLE
+1237 NAVKQGNAVLE
-1248 SYAYNH
+1248 TYGYNH
-1254 RGERVLRTPTGGA
+1254 RGERVLRTPAGGA

-1273 GEAGKWL
+1273 DEAGQWL
-1280 GNYSATGEAQQQAI
+1280 GNYSATGQAQQQAI

-1300 VALINVP
+1300 VALINVQ

-1331 TRNAA
+1331 VRNVS

-1343 SEVFGNQIPSAD
+1343 SEVFGNQIPNAD
-1355 PDGDGLPFLL
+1355 PDGDGVAFEL

-1371 QQATDASGFFY
+1371 QQATDASGLFY
-1382 NSQREYDPEV
+1382 NYFRDYDPASARYVESDPV
-1392 GRYSQAD
+1392 GLSAGVSTYGYVISNPARFTD
-1399 PLGLNGGIL
+1399 PLGLTTTLITTYDFGIASHSAIHVSIPGKPDFLYDPSGSYAPGG
-1408 LYLYASARPV
+1408 R
-1418 ASMDPFGLLDW
+1418 
-1429 ELNPVAWKRGTRNGD
+1429 RGTGGLFEGRD
-1444 MTATYPGAPTSEF
+1444 AS
-1457 RANTLARTTME
+1457 LA
-1468 WTISPK
+1468 SYK
-1474 CNCDAAGHYL
+1474 KYQ
-1484 EEYAVGLTPT
+1484 VGTGSRVELTVIPLTPEQELT
-1494 VLMRD
+1494 LIANAEEWGDARGFWCASHVSGALDGMCGIKQTLFPGVLQK
-1499 RYDSP
+1499 
-1504 AIRRSTMRDEMDH
+1504 STK
-1517 VGDLQGWAE
+1517 
-1526 NARAAAER
+1526 AAE
-1534 FEASIGANRYQSA
+1534 
-1547 QECEVQSAA
+1547 CPV
-1556 AMQSHLSESILPAVI
+1556 
-1571 RSRQQW
+1571 
-1577 DDSGKHRLIIR
+1577 K
-1588 GR
+1588 

>member
-6 KTISCAVLAI
+6 KTISCAALAMI
-16 VAVGGFAPAV
+16 ALGSLAPWA

-31 SKITWRISQP
+31 VQKKWESYLSMGQP
-41 GGDATQYKTQQAAVT
+41 RATEAAVQ
-56 AIKNLPAPS
+56 K
-65 PFPPEF
+65 
-71 QFGWQSVDKIKSK
+71 DIKSLFSQYEKDKPFNWHVKRQRVLGKK
-84 VVDLNGNT
+84 VIYDYRVRPEKIVTTDWVYIHSGQEYSSEDQIRSVILAT
-92 SITYWMGKSQPSD
+92 RVSD
-105 PDWSYIGRDI
+105 PQCPATSLTEDPWVELLGLGRGDDGSV
-115 FPTEEAMVADFLA
+115 TNEEKNFHYTLNFYH
-128 DEQAS
+128 QS
-133 NPVCP
+133 
-138 GAAVTPSGEWFA
+138 T
-150 ASPDQEGVIE
+150 QECSSI
-160 SRYYDLTSMVGNN
+160 VGW
-173 TAESPCVP
+173 EHVRR
-181 YTGTVAVART
+181 ART
-191 RRLNCPIPLTQ
+191 ALCPNRPSLTWNEALQMCSLVQQDEPHMSPMLSYTSGPLPPQ
-202 WSNTHN
+202 
-208 ACVSEEFVATIT
+208 
-220 SKSQKCDKDSAGPS
+220 Q
-234 CPSTEKG
+234 CP
-241 EEANNAP
+241 
-248 CDGTVGNPCD
+248 VGNPCD
-258 VKTGEKYEIA
+258 PTTGDKSQPEP
-268 QDFDLGWIALTRFY
+268 DFNLGWVSFQRHY
-282 HSGISTSSGGFGY
+282 HSLTSTAGGALGT
-295 GWTHSLGAHLAL
+295 GWTHSHNLRLTA
-307 DGVDSVGI
+307 GVDDSTFPPSSELKVGLI
-315 IESTGFQ
+315 GADGGQIAFQ
-322 RAFKKIG
+322 KVGAS
-329 QAYEA
+329 YEA
-334 DDDSGDRLVQN
+334 MDGSGDRAVQQGT
-345 SNWTLYSANSIS
+345 NWQLSRAGERIY
-357 TFGADGRLAAKRFP
+357 FDADGLMQRRDFE
-371 DGTSLTYIYDD
+371 DGTSLTYAHDSRGRLLSITHSTGRRVDVQYLAPGDD
-382 SDRLAAVTHSSGR
+382 S
-395 TLEFVYPS
+395 
-403 NDYEALIS
+403 LIS
-411 SVLVEG
+411 ALV
-417 IALAAYTYTPQNQV
+417 IAGQPVVSYAYSPAGELIT
-431 ATVTYAGGGVRTYHY
+431 ATYADGASRTYHY
-446 ENQDFHQHLTGIT
+446 EDARFPGYLTGVT
-459 AEDGRRYST
+459 AEDNQRYSWYG
-468 FTYDSDGRVISSQH
+468 YDTQGRVTCSRHSGDCSQ
-482 AGGADGVTLAY
+482 ADVGIDGVRLEYTPA
-493 SPNGGAVVTDA
+493 GTTIVTDA
-504 LGRQTDY
+504 LGKQSTY
-511 TLTPGGDT
+511 ALTASGTSGLP
-519 APSRKV
+519 RKV
-525 TGLTDSQ
+525 NGITESNGSI
-532 GTVSRTYYDQ
+532 SRTYLPEGT
-542 SVDFRRR
+542 DFRRR
-549 LDTYTDRRGIQTKH
+549 LQSVTDRRGVVTN
-563 TYAQGTDAV
+563 YAYAEASDAV
-572 SGRAVSIHTVTEAV
+572 AGAVSVTTTTEAA
-586 GLPEQRVVTTARDVE
+586 GTPDQRISE
-601 TNAVLTTRIGNRETR
+601 TRVAMDSNRLVQQTVGNREVR
-616 TSFNGRRQPTTN
+616 VARNVRLQPTTI
-628 TVTDIASGQT
+628 TVRDRVTGDT
-638 RITSYTYCEAADVA
+638 RITTQTYCEAE
-652 AAGSCPVEGLLK
+652 GPECPLVGLLR
-664 SVDGPRTDVVDA
+664 SVDGPRSDVADVS
-676 VTYAYYPA
+676 TYAYYTA

-690 TSGACSYRKGDLRS
+690 ANGACSYRKGDLRS

-747 VTVRGAATAENRVTQ
+747 VTVRGATTAEDRVTQ
-762 ISYWPTGQVQQVT
+762 ISYWPTGQVQQIT

-790 RLTDIADNAGNT
+790 RLTDIADSAGNT
-802 IHYTL
+802 IHYAL
-807 DNAGNRLKEDTLDTG
+807 DNAGNRLKEDTLDAG

-841 LKDAS
+841 LKDAG

-862 VTDALQRV
+862 ITDALQRV

-976 NLDVGYSYDVAPT
+976 NLDVGYSYDVAPA

-1001 VGQVLHANG
+1001 LGQVLHANG

-1051 PDGSVADYVRDIQ
+1051 PDGSVADYVRDTQ

-1096 WTYGNGRQLQR
+1096 WAYGNGRQLQR

-1144 TGSTVLAKYAY
+1144 AGSSVLAKYAY
-1155 DTLGRLTQTQDGA
+1155 DALGRLTQTQDGT

-1214 HDAVGNTTSIGSKAF
+1214 HDAAGNTTSIGSKTF
-1229 TYNDANRM
+1229 IYNDANRM
-1237 NAVKQGNATLE
+1237 NAVKQGNSVLE

-1254 RGERVLRTPTGGA
+1254 RGERVLRTPAGGA

-1273 GEAGKWL
+1273 DEAGQWL
-1280 GNYSATGEAQQQAI
+1280 GNYSATGQAQQQAI

-1307 STGVP
+1307 GTGVP

-1331 TRNAA
+1331 VRNVS

-1343 SEVFGNQIPSAD
+1343 SEVFGNQIPRAD
-1355 PDGDGLPFLL
+1355 PDGDGVAFGL

-1371 QQATDASGFFY
+1371 QQATDASGLFY
-1382 NSQREYDPEV
+1382 NYQREYEPMV
-1392 GRYSQAD
+1392 GRYSQSD
-1399 PLGLNGGIL
+1399 PIGLVGGISTYSYVSGNPASALDRLGLQSGAARAMRLPPPAYRPGSGYQQWNPDLPGYGEGQAPAPYIDMSPIHSPIDAFIGATVSL
-1408 LYLYASARPV
+1408 PVIVDALANLYFSKKKDGARSKPTNCPV
-1418 ASMDPFGLLDW
+1418 GTLPIDTAKKSFGLDHGAVETIKEGSAASPTHW
-1429 ELNPVAWKRGTRNGD
+1429 TGIAPNGD
-1444 MTATYPGAPTSEF
+1444 IWVGTQDGKGRIEG
-1457 RANTLARTTME
+1457 N
-1468 WTISPK
+1468 IS
-1474 CNCDAAGHYL
+1474 DYG
-1484 EEYAVGLTPT
+1484 
-1494 VLMRD
+1494 
-1499 RYDSP
+1499 
-1504 AIRRSTMRDEMDH
+1504 
-1517 VGDLQGWAE
+1517 
-1526 NARAAAER
+1526 
-1534 FEASIGANRYQSA
+1534 F
-1547 QECEVQSAA
+1547 
-1556 AMQSHLSESILPAVI
+1556 
-1571 RSRQQW
+1571 
-1577 DDSGKHRLIIR
+1577 

>member
-31 SKITWRISQP
+31 SRITWRISQP
-41 GGDATQYKTQQAAVT
+41 GGDATQYKTQQAAVA

-71 QFGWQSVDKIKSK
+71 QFGWQYVDKIKSK

-92 SITYWMGKSQPSD
+92 SITYWMGKAQPSD

-128 DEQAS
+128 DQQAN

-138 GAAVTPSGEWFA
+138 GAAVTPSGDWFA
-150 ASPDQEGVIE
+150 ASPDQEGVME
-160 SRYYDLTSMVGNN
+160 SRYYDLTSMAGNN
-173 TAESPCVP
+173 TAESPCTP

-191 RRLNCPIPLTQ
+191 RRLNCPIPFTQ
-202 WSNTHN
+202 WSNKHN

-220 SKSQKCDKDSAGPS
+220 SKSQKCDKDSAGTN
-234 CPSTEKG
+234 CPS
-241 EEANNAP
+241 EEDSEATNKAP
-248 CDGTVGNPCD
+248 CDGNVGNPCD

-345 SNWTLYSANSIS
+345 GNWTLYSAGSIS
-357 TFGADGRLAAKRFP
+357 IFGADGRLTAKRFP

-395 TLEFVYPS
+395 TLEFVYQS

-417 IALAAYTYTPQNQV
+417 IALATYTYTSQNQV

-446 ENQDFHQHLTGIT
+446 ENQDFPQHLTGIT

-468 FTYDSDGRVISSQH
+468 FSYDSIGRVISSQH

-511 TLTPGGDT
+511 TLTPGGDS

-563 TYAQGTDAV
+563 TYAQGTDPV

-601 TNAVLTTRIGNRETR
+601 TNAVLTTRIGSRETR
-616 TSFNGRRQPTTN
+616 TAFNARRQPTTN
-628 TVTDIASGQT
+628 TVTDTASGQT

-690 TSGACSYRKGDLRS
+690 ANGACSYRKGDLRS

-736 YTYHARGWPTS
+736 YTYHPRGWPTS
-747 VTVRGAATAENRVTQ
+747 ITVRGATTAEDRVTQ
-762 ISYWPTGQVQQVT
+762 LSYWPTGQVQRIT
-775 EPDGSSVTYVYDAAQ
+775 EPDGSSVSYVYDAAL
-790 RLTDIADNAGNT
+790 RLTDIEDNAGNT

-807 DNAGNRLKEDTLDTG
+807 DNAGNRLKEDTLDAG

-841 LKDAS
+841 LKDAG

-882 QTLQDVGGVAAE
+882 QTLQDVGGVVAE

-976 NLDVGYSYDVAPT
+976 NLDAGYSYDVAPA

-1001 VGQVLHANG
+1001 LGQVLHANG
-1010 STQYCHDRF
+1010 STQYCYDRF

-1051 PDGSVADYVRDIQ
+1051 PDGSVADYVRDTQ

-1132 DPVGSITELKNG
+1132 DPVGSINELKNG
-1144 TGSTVLAKYAY
+1144 TGSTILAKYAY
-1155 DTLGRLTQTQDGA
+1155 DTLGRLTQTQDGT

-1189 SAGTASYTYPATSH
+1189 SAGTASYTYPTTSH
-1203 RLTAVDGEARN
+1203 RLTAVDGEART
-1214 HDAVGNTTSIGSKAF
+1214 HDAVGNTTSIGSKTF

-1237 NAVKQGNATLE
+1237 NAVKQGNAVLE
-1248 SYAYNH
+1248 TYGYNH
-1254 RGERVLRTPTGGA
+1254 RGERVLRTPAGGA

-1273 GEAGKWL
+1273 DEAGQWL
-1280 GNYSATGEAQQQAI
+1280 GNYSATGQAQQQAI

-1300 VALINVP
+1300 VALINVQ

-1331 TRNAA
+1331 VRNVS

-1343 SEVFGNQIPSAD
+1343 SEVFGNQIPNAD
-1355 PDGDGLPFLL
+1355 PDGDGVAFEL

-1371 QQATDASGFFY
+1371 QQATDASGLFY
-1382 NSQREYDPEV
+1382 NYFRDYDPASARYVESDPV
-1392 GRYSQAD
+1392 GLNAGVSTYGYVISNPARFTD
-1399 PLGLNGGIL
+1399 PLGLTTTLITTYDFGIASHSAIHVSIPGKPDFLYDPSGSYAPGG
-1408 LYLYASARPV
+1408 R
-1418 ASMDPFGLLDW
+1418 
-1429 ELNPVAWKRGTRNGD
+1429 RGTGGLFEGRD
-1444 MTATYPGAPTSEF
+1444 AS
-1457 RANTLARTTME
+1457 LA
-1468 WTISPK
+1468 SYK
-1474 CNCDAAGHYL
+1474 KYQ
-1484 EEYAVGLTPT
+1484 VGTGSRVELTVIPLTPEQELT
-1494 VLMRD
+1494 LIANAEEWGDARGFWCASHVSGALDGMCGIKQTLFPGVLQK
-1499 RYDSP
+1499 
-1504 AIRRSTMRDEMDH
+1504 STK
-1517 VGDLQGWAE
+1517 
-1526 NARAAAER
+1526 AAE
-1534 FEASIGANRYQSA
+1534 
-1547 QECEVQSAA
+1547 CPV
-1556 AMQSHLSESILPAVI
+1556 
-1571 RSRQQW
+1571 
-1577 DDSGKHRLIIR
+1577 K
-1588 GR
+1588 

>member
-6 KTISCAVLAI
+6 KSISCAVLAI
-16 VAVGGFAPAV
+16 VAVGCFAPAV

-41 GGDATQYKTQQAAVT
+41 GGDATQYKTQQAAV
-56 AIKNLPAPS
+56 AGIKNLPAPS

-71 QFGWQSVDKIKSK
+71 QFGWQYVDKIKSK

-92 SITYWMGKSQPSD
+92 SITYWMGKAQPSD
-105 PDWSYIGRDI
+105 PDWTYLSTAE
-115 FPTEEAMVADFLA
+115 FTTEEAMVASYLA
-128 DEQAS
+128 GVQAT

-138 GAAVTPSGEWFA
+138 GAAVTPQGDWFSGVPEM
-150 ASPDQEGVIE
+150 EGVVE
-160 SRYYDLTSMVGNN
+160 SRFYQITHMIGQN
-173 TAESPCVP
+173 TAESPCAPHVSQAAF
-181 YTGTVAVART
+181 GRK
-191 RRLNCPIPLTQ
+191 RRVECPVPLTQ
-202 WSNTHN
+202 WSNTYQ
-208 ACVSEEFVATIT
+208 ACVNEDFIATIT
-220 SKSQKCDKDSAGPS
+220 SKSQKCDKDSAGTN
-234 CPSTEKG
+234 CPSDEDS
-241 EEANNAP
+241 EATNKAP
-248 CDGTVGNPCD
+248 CDGNVGNPCD

-268 QDFDLGWIALTRFY
+268 PDFDLGWIALTRFY

-334 DDDSGDRLVQN
+334 DDDSGDRLVQKG
-345 SNWTLYSANSIS
+345 NWTLYSADSIS

-395 TLEFVYPS
+395 TLEFVYQS

-417 IALAAYTYTPQNQV
+417 IALATYTYTPQNQV

-446 ENQDFHQHLTGIT
+446 ENQGFPQHLTGIT

-468 FTYDSDGRVISSQH
+468 FNYDSIGRVISSQH

-511 TLTPGGDT
+511 TLTPGGDS

-563 TYAQGTDAV
+563 TYAQGTDPV

-586 GLPEQRVVTTARDVE
+586 GLPEQRVATTARDVE
-601 TNAVLTTRIGNRETR
+601 TNAVLTTRIGSRETR
-616 TSFNGRRQPTTN
+616 TAFNSRRQPTAN
-628 TVTDIASGQT
+628 TVTDTASGQT

-652 AAGSCPVEGLLK
+652 AAGSCPGEGLLK
-664 SVDGPRTDVVDA
+664 SVDGPRTDVADA
-676 VTYAYYPA
+676 VTYAYYS

-690 TSGACSYRKGDLRS
+690 TGGACTYRKGDLRS

-736 YTYHARGWPTS
+736 YTYHARGWTTS
-747 VTVRGAATAENRVTQ
+747 VTVRGATTAENRVTQ

-775 EPDGSSVTYVYDAAQ
+775 EPDGGSVTYVYDAAQ

-950 TDARGVTATYHY
+950 TDARGITATYHY

-976 NLDVGYSYDVAPT
+976 NLDVGYSYDVAP
-989 ACAADE
+989 AVCAADE

-1001 VGQVLHANG
+1001 LGQVLHANG

-1040 SKSGRLTALTY
+1040 SKSGRLSALTY
-1051 PDGSVADYVRDIQ
+1051 PDGSVADYVRDTQ

-1107 PLDLDYRPQAVH
+1107 PLDLDHRPQAVH

-1155 DTLGRLTQTQDGA
+1155 DALGRLTQTQDGT

-1214 HDAVGNTTSIGSKAF
+1214 HDAVGNTTRIGSKTF

-1237 NAVKQGNATLE
+1237 NAVKQGNAVLE
-1248 SYAYNH
+1248 SYGYNH
-1254 RGERVLRTPTGGA
+1254 RGERVLRTPAGGA

-1273 GEAGKWL
+1273 DEAGQWL
-1280 GNYSATGEAQQQAI
+1280 GNYSATGQAQQQAI

-1331 TRNAA
+1331 ARDVA

-1343 SEVFGNQIPSAD
+1343 SEVFGDQIPSAD
-1355 PDGDGLPFLL
+1355 PDGDGVAFEL

-1371 QQATDASGFFY
+1371 QQATDASGLFY
-1382 NSQREYDPEV
+1382 NYQREYDPAV
-1392 GRYSQAD
+1392 GRYSQSDPIGLEGGVNTYAYVGSMPIALNDPHGLQATFAD
-1399 PLGLNGGIL
+1399 CVSERRWDWGKLG
-1408 LYLYASARPV
+1408 ASGPESTSTTGEV
-1418 ASMDPFGLLDW
+1418 ASGAQ
-1429 ELNPVAWKRGTRNGD
+1429 VANAAANSAVGSTGSGISAAPH
-1444 MTATYPGAPTSEF
+1444 ATT
-1457 RANTLARTTME
+1457 
-1468 WTISPK
+1468 WQH
-1474 CNCDAAGHYL
+1474 AAGSQ
-1484 EEYAVGLTPT
+1484 AGQA
-1494 VLMRD
+1494 M
-1499 RYDSP
+1499 
-1504 AIRRSTMRDEMDH
+1504 
-1517 VGDLQGWAE
+1517 Q
-1526 NARAAAER
+1526 RAANGRR
-1534 FEASIGANRYQSA
+1534 FGPVQASWSSAGRLLGRVAVVTTVWEGFWDIGSMVYCGCSA
-1547 QECEVQSAA
+1547 
-1556 AMQSHLSESILPAVI
+1556 
-1571 RSRQQW
+1571 
-1577 DDSGKHRLIIR
+1577 G
-1588 GR
+1588 GG

>member
-1 MLERL
+1 MIALG
-6 KTISCAVLAI
+6 SLAPW
-16 VAVGGFAPAV
+16 A

-31 SKITWRISQP
+31 VQKKWESYLSMGQP
-41 GGDATQYKTQQAAVT
+41 RATEAAVQ
-56 AIKNLPAPS
+56 K
-65 PFPPEF
+65 
-71 QFGWQSVDKIKSK
+71 DIKSLFSQYEKDKPFDWHVKRQRVLGKK
-84 VVDLNGNT
+84 VIYDYRVRPEKIVTTDWVYIHSGQEYSSEDQIRSVILAT
-92 SITYWMGKSQPSD
+92 RVSD
-105 PDWSYIGRDI
+105 PQCPATSLTEDPWVELLGLGRGDDGSV
-115 FPTEEAMVADFLA
+115 TNEEKDFHYTLNFYH
-128 DEQAS
+128 QS
-133 NPVCP
+133 
-138 GAAVTPSGEWFA
+138 T
-150 ASPDQEGVIE
+150 QECSSI
-160 SRYYDLTSMVGNN
+160 VGW
-173 TAESPCVP
+173 ERVRR
-181 YTGTVAVART
+181 ART
-191 RRLNCPIPLTQ
+191 ALCPNRPSLTWNEALQMCSLVQQDEPHMSPMLSYTSGPLPPQ
-202 WSNTHN
+202 
-208 ACVSEEFVATIT
+208 
-220 SKSQKCDKDSAGPS
+220 Q
-234 CPSTEKG
+234 CP
-241 EEANNAP
+241 
-248 CDGTVGNPCD
+248 VGNPCD
-258 VKTGEKYEIA
+258 PTTGDKSQPEP
-268 QDFDLGWIALTRFY
+268 DFNLGWVSFQRHY
-282 HSGISTSSGGFGY
+282 HSLTSTAGGALGT
-295 GWTHSLGAHLAL
+295 GWTHSHNLRLTA
-307 DGVDSVGI
+307 GVDDSTFPPSSELKVGLI
-315 IESTGFQ
+315 GADGGQTAFQ
-322 RAFKKIG
+322 KVGAS
-329 QAYEA
+329 YEA
-334 DDDSGDRLVQN
+334 MDGSGDRAVQQGT
-345 SNWTLYSANSIS
+345 NWQLSRAGERIY
-357 TFGADGRLAAKRFP
+357 FDADGLMQRRDFE
-371 DGTSLTYIYDD
+371 DGTSLTYAHDSRGRLLSITHSTGRRVDVQYLAPGDD
-382 SDRLAAVTHSSGR
+382 S
-395 TLEFVYPS
+395 
-403 NDYEALIS
+403 LIS
-411 SVLVEG
+411 ALV
-417 IALAAYTYTPQNQV
+417 IAGQPVVSYAYSPAGELIT
-431 ATVTYAGGGVRTYHY
+431 ATYADGASRTYHY
-446 ENQDFHQHLTGIT
+446 EDARFPGYLTGVT
-459 AEDGRRYST
+459 AEDTRRYSWYG
-468 FTYDSDGRVISSQH
+468 YDAKGRVTCSRHSGDCSQ
-482 AGGADGVTLAY
+482 ADVGIDGVRLEYTPA
-493 SPNGGAVVTDA
+493 GTTIVTDA
-504 LGRQTDY
+504 LGKQSTY
-511 TLTPGGDT
+511 ALTASGTSGLP
-519 APSRKV
+519 RKV
-525 TGLTDSQ
+525 NGITESNGSI
-532 GTVSRTYYDQ
+532 SRTYLPEGT
-542 SVDFRRR
+542 DFRRR
-549 LDTYTDRRGIQTKH
+549 LQSVTDRRGVVTN
-563 TYAQGTDAV
+563 YAYAEASDAV
-572 SGRAVSIHTVTEAV
+572 AGAVSVTTTTEAA
-586 GLPEQRVVTTARDVE
+586 GTPDQRISE
-601 TNAVLTTRIGNRETR
+601 TRVAMDSNRLVQQTVGNREVR
-616 TSFNGRRQPTTN
+616 VARNARLQPTTI
-628 TVTDIASGQT
+628 TVRDRVTDDT
-638 RITSYTYCEAADVA
+638 RITTQTYCEAE
-652 AAGSCPVEGLLK
+652 GPECPLVGLLR
-664 SVDGPRTDVVDA
+664 SVDGPRSDVADVS
-676 VTYAYYPA
+676 TYAYYTA

-747 VTVRGAATAENRVTQ
+747 VTVRGATTAEDRVTQ

-790 RLTDIADNAGNT
+790 RLTDIADNSGNT
-802 IHYTL
+802 IHYAL
-807 DNAGNRLKEDTLDTG
+807 DNAGNRLKEDTLDAG

-841 LKDAS
+841 LKDAG

-1019 GQVTRKVQTVNGVAS
+1019 GQVTRKVQTINGVTS

-1132 DPVGSITELKNG
+1132 DPVGSITELKSG
-1144 TGSTVLAKYAY
+1144 AGSSVLAKYAY
-1155 DTLGRLTQTQDGA
+1155 DALGRLTQTQDGT

-1214 HDAVGNTTSIGSKAF
+1214 HDAVGNTTSIGSKTF
-1229 TYNDANRM
+1229 TYSDANRM
-1237 NAVKQGNATLE
+1237 NAVKQGDAVLE
-1248 SYAYNH
+1248 SYGYNH
-1254 RGERVLRTPTGGA
+1254 RGERVLRTPGSGA

-1273 GEAGKWL
+1273 DEAGQWL
-1280 GNYSATGEAQQQAI
+1280 GNYSATGQAQQQAI

-1300 VALINVP
+1300 VALISVP
-1307 STGVP
+1307 SAGVP

-1331 TRNAA
+1331 VRDVA

-1355 PDGDGLPFLL
+1355 PDGDGVAFEL

-1371 QQATDASGFFY
+1371 QQATDASGLFY
-1382 NSQREYDPEV
+1382 NYQREYDPAV
-1392 GRYSQAD
+1392 GRYSQSD
-1399 PLGLNGGIL
+1399 PIGLMGGGGS
-1408 LYLYASARPV
+1408 YVYANSNV
-1418 ASMDPFGLLDW
+1418 ASFLDPFGLQSSIARAVRSPPGGYYGGGDGQLQQQ
-1429 ELNPVAWKRGTRNGD
+1429 NPDLPNYGRNEPPGLYIYPEKIAESIVANALIALSKSKDLVFPGLMMNKSEDGSACPIPGQRGLPASGEPNTWSDHPTGKQSRYYGD
-1444 MTATYPGAPTSEF
+1444 DG
-1457 RANTLARTTME
+1457 
-1468 WTISPK
+1468 SPK
-1474 CNCDAAGHYL
+1474 FDVDRGH
-1484 EEYAVGLTPT
+1484 
-1494 VLMRD
+1494 
-1499 RYDSP
+1499 
-1504 AIRRSTMRDEMDH
+1504 DH
-1517 VGDLQGWAE
+1517 GQGNPHVHEW
-1526 NARAAAER
+1526 
-1534 FEASIGANRYQSA
+1534 
-1547 QECEVQSAA
+1547 
-1556 AMQSHLSESILPAVI
+1556 ESGV
-1571 RSRQQW
+1571 RK
-1577 DDSGKHRLIIR
+1577 SGVPVSDWPKR
-1588 GR
+1588 

>member
-6 KTISCAVLAI
+6 KTISCAALAMI
-16 VAVGGFAPAV
+16 ALGSLAPWA

-31 SKITWRISQP
+31 VQKKWESYLSMGQP
-41 GGDATQYKTQQAAVT
+41 RATEAAVQ
-56 AIKNLPAPS
+56 K
-65 PFPPEF
+65 
-71 QFGWQSVDKIKSK
+71 DIKSLFSQYEKDKPFDWHVKRQRVLGKK
-84 VVDLNGNT
+84 VIYDYRVRPEKIVTTDWVYIHSGQEYSSEDQIRSVILAT
-92 SITYWMGKSQPSD
+92 RVSD
-105 PDWSYIGRDI
+105 PQCPATSLTEDPWVELLGLGRGDDGSV
-115 FPTEEAMVADFLA
+115 TNEEKDFHYTLNFYH
-128 DEQAS
+128 QS
-133 NPVCP
+133 
-138 GAAVTPSGEWFA
+138 T
-150 ASPDQEGVIE
+150 QECSSI
-160 SRYYDLTSMVGNN
+160 VGW
-173 TAESPCVP
+173 ERVRR
-181 YTGTVAVART
+181 ART
-191 RRLNCPIPLTQ
+191 ALCPNRPSLTWNEALQMCSLVQQDEPHMSPMLSYTSGPLPPQ
-202 WSNTHN
+202 
-208 ACVSEEFVATIT
+208 
-220 SKSQKCDKDSAGPS
+220 Q
-234 CPSTEKG
+234 CP
-241 EEANNAP
+241 
-248 CDGTVGNPCD
+248 VGNPCD
-258 VKTGEKYEIA
+258 PTTGDKSQPEP
-268 QDFDLGWIALTRFY
+268 DFNLGWVSFQRHY
-282 HSGISTSSGGFGY
+282 HSLTSTAGGALGT
-295 GWTHSLGAHLAL
+295 GWTHSHNLRLTA
-307 DGVDSVGI
+307 GVDDSTFPPSSELKVGLI
-315 IESTGFQ
+315 GADGGQTAFQ
-322 RAFKKIG
+322 KVGAS
-329 QAYEA
+329 YEA
-334 DDDSGDRLVQN
+334 MDGSGDRAVQQGT
-345 SNWTLYSANSIS
+345 NWQLSRAGERIY
-357 TFGADGRLAAKRFP
+357 FDADGLMQRRDLE
-371 DGTSLTYIYDD
+371 DGTSLTYAHDSRGRLLSITHSTGRRVDVQYLAPGDD
-382 SDRLAAVTHSSGR
+382 S
-395 TLEFVYPS
+395 
-403 NDYEALIS
+403 LIS
-411 SVLVEG
+411 ALV
-417 IALAAYTYTPQNQV
+417 IAGQPVVSYAYSPAGELIT
-431 ATVTYAGGGVRTYHY
+431 ATYADGASRTYHY
-446 ENQDFHQHLTGIT
+446 EDARFPGYLTGVT
-459 AEDGRRYST
+459 AEDTRRYSWYG
-468 FTYDSDGRVISSQH
+468 YDAKGRVTCSRHSGDCSQ
-482 AGGADGVTLAY
+482 ADVGIDGVRLEYTPA
-493 SPNGGAVVTDA
+493 GTTIVTDA
-504 LGRQTDY
+504 LGKQSTY
-511 TLTPGGDT
+511 ALTASGTSGLP
-519 APSRKV
+519 RKV
-525 TGLTDSQ
+525 NGITESNGSITRAYLPE
-532 GTVSRTYYDQ
+532 GT
-542 SVDFRRR
+542 DFRRR
-549 LDTYTDRRGIQTKH
+549 LQSVTDRRGVVTN
-563 TYAQGTDAV
+563 YAYAEASDAV
-572 SGRAVSIHTVTEAV
+572 AGAVSVTTTTEAA
-586 GLPEQRVVTTARDVE
+586 GTPDQRISE
-601 TNAVLTTRIGNRETR
+601 TRVAMDSNRLVQQTVGNREVR
-616 TSFNGRRQPTTN
+616 VARNVRLQPTTI
-628 TVTDIASGQT
+628 TVRDRVTGDT
-638 RITSYTYCEAADVA
+638 RITTQTYCEAE
-652 AAGSCPVEGLLK
+652 GPECPLVGLLR
-664 SVDGPRTDVVDA
+664 SVDGPRSDVADVS
-676 VTYAYYPA
+676 TYAYYTA

-690 TSGACSYRKGDLRS
+690 ANGACSYRKGDLRS

-747 VTVRGAATAENRVTQ
+747 VTVRGATTAEDRVTQ
-762 ISYWPTGQVQQVT
+762 ISYWPTGQVQQIT

-790 RLTDIADNAGNT
+790 RLTDIADSAGNT
-802 IHYTL
+802 IHYAL
-807 DNAGNRLKEDTLDTG
+807 DNAGNRLKEDTLDAG

-841 LKDAS
+841 LKDAG

-862 VTDALQRV
+862 ITDALQRV

-976 NLDVGYSYDVAPT
+976 NLDIGYSYDVAPA

-1001 VGQVLHANG
+1001 LGQVLHANG

-1019 GQVTRKVQTVNGVAS
+1019 GQVTRKVQTVNGVAT

-1051 PDGSVADYVRDIQ
+1051 PDGSVADYVRDTQ

-1155 DTLGRLTQTQDGA
+1155 DALGRLTQTQDGT

-1189 SAGTASYTYPATSH
+1189 SAGAASYTYPATSH

-1214 HDAVGNTTSIGSKAF
+1214 HDAAGNTTSIGSKTF
-1229 TYNDANRM
+1229 TYSDANRM

-1248 SYAYNH
+1248 SYGYNH
-1254 RGERVLRTPTGGA
+1254 RGERVLRTPGSGA

-1273 GEAGKWL
+1273 DEAGQWL
-1280 GNYSATGEAQQQAI
+1280 GNYSATGQAQQQAI

-1307 STGVP
+1307 SAGVP
-1312 ELAYVQP
+1312 ELTYVQP

-1331 TRNAA
+1331 VRDVA

-1355 PDGDGLPFLL
+1355 PDGDGVAFEL

-1371 QQATDASGFFY
+1371 QQATDASGLFY
-1382 NSQREYDPEV
+1382 NYQREYEPMV
-1392 GRYSQAD
+1392 GRYSQSD
-1399 PLGLNGGIL
+1399 PIGLVGGISTYSYVSGNPASALDRLGLQSGAARAMRLPPPAYRPGSGYQQWNPDLPGYGEGQAPAPYIDMSPIHSPIDAFIGATVSL
-1408 LYLYASARPV
+1408 PVIVDALANLYFSKKKDGARSKPTNCPV
-1418 ASMDPFGLLDW
+1418 GTLPIDTAKKSFGLDHGAVETIKEGSAASPTHW
-1429 ELNPVAWKRGTRNGD
+1429 TGIAPNGD
-1444 MTATYPGAPTSEF
+1444 IWVGTQDGKGRIEG
-1457 RANTLARTTME
+1457 N
-1468 WTISPK
+1468 IS
-1474 CNCDAAGHYL
+1474 DYG
-1484 EEYAVGLTPT
+1484 
-1494 VLMRD
+1494 
-1499 RYDSP
+1499 
-1504 AIRRSTMRDEMDH
+1504 
-1517 VGDLQGWAE
+1517 
-1526 NARAAAER
+1526 
-1534 FEASIGANRYQSA
+1534 F
-1547 QECEVQSAA
+1547 
-1556 AMQSHLSESILPAVI
+1556 
-1571 RSRQQW
+1571 
-1577 DDSGKHRLIIR
+1577 

>member
-6 KTISCAVLAI
+6 KTISCAVLAM
-16 VAVGGFAPAV
+16 VAVGCFAPAV

-31 SKITWRISQP
+31 SRITWRISQP
-41 GGDATQYKTQQAAVT
+41 GGDATQYKTQQAAVA

-65 PFPPEF
+65 PFPPDF
-71 QFGWQSVDKIKSK
+71 QFGWQYVDKIKSK

-92 SITYWMGKSQPSD
+92 SITYWMGKTQPSD
-105 PDWSYIGRDI
+105 PEWTYYGAGDSGFLSEADVLEALIAGLQDI
-115 FPTEEAMVADFLA
+115 
-128 DEQAS
+128 
-133 NPVCP
+133 NPQCP
-138 GAAVTPSGEWFA
+138 GETAVP
-150 ASPDQEGVIE
+150 EGDWVATAPEMDGISE
-160 SRYYDLTSMVGNN
+160 FREYRVTGMLGSN

-181 YTGTVAVART
+181 FDAGTTGLARM
-191 RRLNCPIPLTQ
+191 RRLNCPIPFTQ
-202 WSNTHN
+202 WSNKHN

-220 SKSQKCDKDSAGPS
+220 SKSQKCDKDGGNGS
-234 CPSTEKG
+234 CPMSRNDTA
-241 EEANNAP
+241 ANMSPIPDKDPASNGGT
-248 CDGTVGNPCD
+248 CDGNVGNPCD

-268 QDFDLGWIALTRFY
+268 PDFDLGWITLTRFY

-345 SNWTLYSANSIS
+345 GNWTLYSADSIS

-395 TLEFVYPS
+395 TLEFVYQS

-417 IALAAYTYTPQNQV
+417 VALTTYTYTPQNQV

-446 ENQDFHQHLTGIT
+446 ENQDFPQHLTGIT

-468 FTYDSDGRVISSQH
+468 FVYDSDGRVISSQH

-563 TYAQGTDAV
+563 TYAQGTDPV

-586 GLPEQRVVTTARDVE
+586 GLPEQRVATTARDVE
-601 TNAVLTTRIGNRETR
+601 TNAVLTTRIGSRETR
-616 TSFNGRRQPTTN
+616 TAFNSRRQPTAN
-628 TVTDIASGQT
+628 TVTDTASGQT
-638 RITSYTYCEAADVA
+638 RITGYTYCEAADVA

-664 SVDGPRTDVVDA
+664 SVDGPRTDVADA
-676 VTYAYYPA
+676 VTYAYYSA

-690 TSGACSYRKGDLRS
+690 IGGACTYRKGDLRS

-747 VTVRGAATAENRVTQ
+747 VTVRGATTAENRVTQ
-762 ISYWPTGQVQQVT
+762 ISYWPTGQVQQIT
-775 EPDGSSVTYVYDAAQ
+775 EPDGSSVSYVYDAAL
-790 RLTDIADNAGNT
+790 RLTDIEDNAGNT

-807 DNAGNRLKEDTLDTG
+807 DNAGNRLKEDTLDAG

-904 VTQVTDPKGLHTT
+904 VTQVTDSKGLHTT

-940 VDAAGNRKTA
+940 VDAAGNRKRA

-989 ACAADE
+989 ACATDE

-1001 VGQVLHANG
+1001 LGQVLHANG

-1019 GQVTRKVQTVNGVAS
+1019 GQVTRKVQTLNGVAS

-1040 SKSGRLTALTY
+1040 SKAGRLTALTY
-1051 PDGSVADYVRDIQ
+1051 PDGSVADYVRDTQ

-1155 DTLGRLTQTQDGA
+1155 DALGRLTQTQDGT

-1175 YAYDATGNRTALTT
+1175 YTYDATGNRTALTT

-1203 RLTAVDGEARN
+1203 RLTAVDGEARS

-1248 SYAYNH
+1248 SYVYNH
-1254 RGERVLRTPTGGA
+1254 RGERVLRTPAGGA

-1273 GEAGKWL
+1273 DEAGQWL
-1280 GNYSATGEAQQQAI
+1280 GNYSATGQAQQQAI

-1300 VALINVP
+1300 VALLNVP
-1307 STGVP
+1307 VTGVP
-1312 ELAYVQP
+1312 ALAYVQP

-1331 TRNAA
+1331 VRDVA

-1355 PDGDGLPFLL
+1355 PDGDGVAFEL

-1371 QQATDASGFFY
+1371 QQATDASGLFY
-1382 NSQREYDPEV
+1382 NYQREYDPAV
-1392 GRYSQAD
+1392 GRYSQSDPIGLEGGVNTYAYVGSMPIALNDPHGLQATFAD
-1399 PLGLNGGIL
+1399 CVSERRWDWGKLG
-1408 LYLYASARPV
+1408 ASGPESTSTTGEV
-1418 ASMDPFGLLDW
+1418 ASGAQ
-1429 ELNPVAWKRGTRNGD
+1429 VANAAANSAVGSTGSGISAAPH
-1444 MTATYPGAPTSEF
+1444 ATT
-1457 RANTLARTTME
+1457 
-1468 WTISPK
+1468 WQH
-1474 CNCDAAGHYL
+1474 AAGSQ
-1484 EEYAVGLTPT
+1484 AGQA
-1494 VLMRD
+1494 M
-1499 RYDSP
+1499 
-1504 AIRRSTMRDEMDH
+1504 
-1517 VGDLQGWAE
+1517 Q
-1526 NARAAAER
+1526 RAANGRR
-1534 FEASIGANRYQSA
+1534 FGPVQASWSSAGRLLGRVAVVTTVWEGFWDIGSMVYCGCSA
-1547 QECEVQSAA
+1547 
-1556 AMQSHLSESILPAVI
+1556 
-1571 RSRQQW
+1571 
-1577 DDSGKHRLIIR
+1577 G
-1588 GR
+1588 GG

>member
-6 KTISCAVLAI
+6 KTLSRAVLAI
-16 VAVGGFAPAV
+16 VALGCIAPAV
-26 AQAQE
+26 VQAQE

-41 GGDATQYKTQQAAVT
+41 GGDATQYKTQQAAVA

-84 VVDLNGNT
+84 IVGLDGTT

-105 PDWSYIGRDI
+105 PDWTYLGTAEFS
-115 FPTEEAMVADFLA
+115 TEEAMVASFLA
-128 DEQAS
+128 DVQAA

-138 GAAVTPSGEWFA
+138 GAAVTPQGDWFSGTPET
-150 ASPDQEGVIE
+150 EGVVE
-160 SRYYDLTSMVGNN
+160 SRFYQITHMIGQN
-173 TAESPCVP
+173 TAESPCAP
-181 YTGTVAVART
+181 YVSQMAFGRK
-191 RRLNCPIPLTQ
+191 RRVDCPVPLTQ

-208 ACVSEEFVATIT
+208 ACVNEEFVATIT
-220 SKSQKCDKDSAGPS
+220 SKSQKCDKDGGNGS
-234 CPSTEKG
+234 CPMSRNDTA
-241 EEANNAP
+241 ANMSPIPDKDPASDGGT
-248 CDGTVGNPCD
+248 CDGNVGNPCD

-268 QDFDLGWIALTRFY
+268 RDFDLGWIALTRFY
-282 HSGISTSSGGFGY
+282 HSGVSTSSGGFGY

-345 SNWTLYSANSIS
+345 GNWILYSADSIS

-395 TLEFVYPS
+395 TLEFVYQS
-403 NDYEALIS
+403 NDYEALIG

-417 IALAAYTYTPQNQV
+417 VPLATYTYTPRNQV

-446 ENQDFHQHLTGIT
+446 ENQAFPQHLTGIT

-468 FTYDSDGRVISSQH
+468 FTYDSIGRVISSQH
-482 AGGADGVTLAY
+482 AGGADGVTLVY

-563 TYAQGTDAV
+563 SYAQGTDPV

-586 GLPEQRVVTTARDVE
+586 GLPEQRVVTTAHDVE
-601 TNAVLTTRIGNRETR
+601 TNAVLTTRIGSREIR
-616 TSFNGRRQPTTN
+616 TAFNARRQPTVN
-628 TVTDIASGQT
+628 TLTDTASGQT

-664 SVDGPRTDVVDA
+664 SVDGPRTDVADA
-676 VTYAYYPA
+676 VTYAYYSA

-690 TSGACSYRKGDLRS
+690 TGGACTYRKGDLRA

-710 QTVETLAYDAFG
+710 QMVETLAYDALG
-722 RPLSVKDANGVVTD
+722 RPLSAKDANGVVTD

-747 VTVRGAATAENRVTQ
+747 IIVRGATPAEDRLTQ
-762 ISYWPTGQVQQVT
+762 LSYWPTGQVQKIT
-775 EPDGSSVTYVYDAAQ
+775 EPDGTSVSYIYDAAL
-790 RLTDIADNAGNT
+790 RLTDIEDNAGNT

-822 GTLRRTLARTFN
+822 GALRRTLARTFN
-834 TLGQLTA
+834 ALGQLTA
-841 LKDAS
+841 LKDAG

-870 TSQQYDPLNRLA
+870 TSQQFDPLNRLA
-882 QTLQDVGGVAAE
+882 QTLQDDGGVAAE

-904 VTQVTDPKGLHTT
+904 VTQITDPKGLHTT

-940 VDAAGNRKTA
+940 VDVAGNRKTA

-962 DALNRLIGI
+962 DALNRLVGI

-976 NLDVGYSYDVAPT
+976 NLDVGYSYDVAPA

-1001 VGQVLHANG
+1001 LGQVLHANG

-1019 GQVTRKVQTVNGVAS
+1019 GQVTRKVQIVNGVTS

-1040 SKSGRLTALTY
+1040 SKSGRLTELTY
-1051 PDGSVADYVRDIQ
+1051 PDGSLVDYVRDAQ

-1080 IVVNNVTYAAF
+1080 IVVNNVAYAAF

-1144 TGSTVLAKYAY
+1144 AGSTVLAKYAY
-1155 DTLGRLTQTQDGA
+1155 DTLGRLTQTQDGM

-1203 RLTAVDGEARN
+1203 RLTAVDGEARS
-1214 HDAVGNTTSIGSKAF
+1214 HDAAGNTTGIGSKTF
-1229 TYNDANRM
+1229 TYTDANRM
-1237 NAVKQGNATLE
+1237 NAVKQGNAVLE
-1248 SYAYNH
+1248 NYGYNH
-1254 RGERVLRTPTGGA
+1254 RGERVLRTPAGGT

-1273 GEAGKWL
+1273 DEAGQWL
-1280 GNYSATGEAQQQAI
+1280 GNYSATGQAQQQAI

-1300 VALINVP
+1300 VALINV
-1307 STGVP
+1307 SSAGVP

-1331 TRNAA
+1331 VRDVA

-1355 PDGDGLPFLL
+1355 PDGDGVAFEL

-1371 QQATDASGFFY
+1371 QQATNASGLFY
-1382 NSQREYDPEV
+1382 NYQREYDPAA
-1392 GRYSQAD
+1392 GRYSQSD
-1399 PLGLNGGIL
+1399 PIGLKGGISAYAYVDSNPTIATDPKGLAKKKACVAAYIAGGAVCGGAVGYYGGGAVGGIGGAAACSPSGPGAAVCAIGGAAGGSTLGGAAGSVVGGFLGNIAGQTMCSDEEGEDCEAL
-1408 LYLYASARPV
+1408 LRTDTDTCNGITRVRGARAGAVCHASATQRYAACLSGSPI
-1418 ASMDPFGLLDW
+1418 PP
-1429 ELNPVAWKRGTRNGD
+1429 LNTWN
-1444 MTATYPGAPTSEF
+1444 
-1457 RANTLARTTME
+1457 N
-1468 WTISPK
+1468 
-1474 CNCDAAGHYL
+1474 
-1484 EEYAVGLTPT
+1484 
-1494 VLMRD
+1494 
-1499 RYDSP
+1499 
-1504 AIRRSTMRDEMDH
+1504 
-1517 VGDLQGWAE
+1517 
-1526 NARAAAER
+1526 
-1534 FEASIGANRYQSA
+1534 
-1547 QECEVQSAA
+1547 
-1556 AMQSHLSESILPAVI
+1556 
-1571 RSRQQW
+1571 
-1577 DDSGKHRLIIR
+1577 
-1588 GR
+1588 

>member
-6 KTISCAVLAI
+6 KTISCAVLAM
-16 VAVGGFAPAV
+16 VAVGCFAPAV

-31 SKITWRISQP
+31 SRITWRISQP
-41 GGDATQYKTQQAAVT
+41 GGDATQYKTQQAAVA

-71 QFGWQSVDKIKSK
+71 QFGWQYVDKIKSK

-92 SITYWMGKSQPSD
+92 SITYWMGKAQPSD

-128 DEQAS
+128 DQQAN

-138 GAAVTPSGEWFA
+138 GAAVTPSGDWFA
-150 ASPDQEGVIE
+150 ASPDQEGVME
-160 SRYYDLTSMVGNN
+160 SRYYDLTSMAGNN
-173 TAESPCVP
+173 TAESPCTP

-191 RRLNCPIPLTQ
+191 RRLNCPIPFTQ
-202 WSNTHN
+202 WSNKHN

-220 SKSQKCDKDSAGPS
+220 SKSQKCDKDSAGTN
-234 CPSTEKG
+234 CPS
-241 EEANNAP
+241 EEDSEATNKAP
-248 CDGTVGNPCD
+248 CDGNVGNPCD

-345 SNWTLYSANSIS
+345 GNWTLYSANSIS

-395 TLEFVYPS
+395 TLEFVYQS

-417 IALAAYTYTPQNQV
+417 VALATYTYSPQNQV

-446 ENQDFHQHLTGIT
+446 ENQDFPQHLTGIT

-468 FTYDSDGRVISSQH
+468 FSYDSIGRVISSQH

-511 TLTPGGDT
+511 TLTPGGDS

-563 TYAQGTDAV
+563 TYAQGTDPV

-586 GLPEQRVVTTARDVE
+586 GLTEQRVVTTARDVE
-601 TNAVLTTRIGNRETR
+601 TNAVLTTRIGSRETR
-616 TSFNGRRQPTTN
+616 TAFNARRQPTTN
-628 TVTDIASGQT
+628 TVTDTASGQT

-690 TSGACSYRKGDLRS
+690 ANGACSYRKGDLRS

-736 YTYHARGWPTS
+736 YTYHPRGWPTS
-747 VTVRGAATAENRVTQ
+747 ITVRGATTAEDRVTQ
-762 ISYWPTGQVQQVT
+762 LSYWPTGQVQRIT
-775 EPDGSSVTYVYDAAQ
+775 EPDGSSVSYVYDAAL
-790 RLTDIADNAGNT
+790 RLTDIEDNAGNT

-807 DNAGNRLKEDTLDTG
+807 DNAGNRLKEDTLDAG

-841 LKDAS
+841 LKDAG

-976 NLDVGYSYDVAPT
+976 NLDAGYSYDVAPA

-1001 VGQVLHANG
+1001 LGQVLHANG
-1010 STQYCHDRF
+1010 STQYCYDRF

-1051 PDGSVADYVRDIQ
+1051 PDGSVADYVRDTQ

-1132 DPVGSITELKNG
+1132 DPVGSINELKNG

-1155 DTLGRLTQTQDGA
+1155 DTLGRLTQTQDGT

-1175 YAYDATGNRTALTT
+1175 YAYDATGNRTSLTT

-1237 NAVKQGNATLE
+1237 NAVKQGNAVLE

-1254 RGERVLRTPTGGA
+1254 RGERVLRTPAGGA

-1273 GEAGKWL
+1273 DEAGQWL
-1280 GNYSATGEAQQQAI
+1280 GNYSATGQAQQQAI

-1300 VALINVP
+1300 VALINVTA
-1307 STGVP
+1307 TGVP

-1331 TRNAA
+1331 VRNVS

-1343 SEVFGNQIPSAD
+1343 SEVFGNQIPNAD
-1355 PDGDGLPFLL
+1355 PDGDGVAFEL

-1371 QQATDASGFFY
+1371 QQATDASGLFY
-1382 NSQREYDPEV
+1382 NYFRDYDPASARYVESDPV
-1392 GRYSQAD
+1392 GLNAGVSTYGYVISNPARFTD
-1399 PLGLNGGIL
+1399 PLGLTTTLITTYDFGIASHSAIHVSIPGKPDFLYDPSGSYAPGG
-1408 LYLYASARPV
+1408 R
-1418 ASMDPFGLLDW
+1418 
-1429 ELNPVAWKRGTRNGD
+1429 RGTGGLFEGRD
-1444 MTATYPGAPTSEF
+1444 AS
-1457 RANTLARTTME
+1457 LA
-1468 WTISPK
+1468 SYK
-1474 CNCDAAGHYL
+1474 KYQ
-1484 EEYAVGLTPT
+1484 VGTGSRVELTVIPLTPEQELT
-1494 VLMRD
+1494 LIANAEEWGDARGFWCASHVSGALDGMCGIKQTLFPGVLQK
-1499 RYDSP
+1499 
-1504 AIRRSTMRDEMDH
+1504 STK
-1517 VGDLQGWAE
+1517 
-1526 NARAAAER
+1526 AAE
-1534 FEASIGANRYQSA
+1534 
-1547 QECEVQSAA
+1547 CPV
-1556 AMQSHLSESILPAVI
+1556 
-1571 RSRQQW
+1571 
-1577 DDSGKHRLIIR
+1577 K
-1588 GR
+1588 

>member
-6 KTISCAVLAI
+6 KTISCAALAMI
-16 VAVGGFAPAV
+16 ALGSLAPWA

-31 SKITWRISQP
+31 VQKKWESYLSMGQP
-41 GGDATQYKTQQAAVT
+41 RATEAAVQ
-56 AIKNLPAPS
+56 K
-65 PFPPEF
+65 
-71 QFGWQSVDKIKSK
+71 DIKSLFSQYEKDKPFNWHVKRQRVLGKK
-84 VVDLNGNT
+84 VIYDYRVRPEKIVTTDWVYIHSGQEYSSEDQIRSVILAT
-92 SITYWMGKSQPSD
+92 RVSD
-105 PDWSYIGRDI
+105 PQCPATSLTEDPWVELLGLGRGDDGSV
-115 FPTEEAMVADFLA
+115 TNEEKNFHYTLNFYH
-128 DEQAS
+128 QS
-133 NPVCP
+133 
-138 GAAVTPSGEWFA
+138 T
-150 ASPDQEGVIE
+150 QECSSI
-160 SRYYDLTSMVGNN
+160 VGW
-173 TAESPCVP
+173 EHVRR
-181 YTGTVAVART
+181 ART
-191 RRLNCPIPLTQ
+191 ALCPNRPSLTWNEALQMCSLVQQDEPHMSPMLSYTSGPLPPQ
-202 WSNTHN
+202 
-208 ACVSEEFVATIT
+208 
-220 SKSQKCDKDSAGPS
+220 Q
-234 CPSTEKG
+234 CP
-241 EEANNAP
+241 
-248 CDGTVGNPCD
+248 VGNPCD
-258 VKTGEKYEIA
+258 PTTGDKSQPEP
-268 QDFDLGWIALTRFY
+268 DFNLGWVSFQRHY
-282 HSGISTSSGGFGY
+282 HSLTSTAGGALGT
-295 GWTHSLGAHLAL
+295 GWTHSHNLRLTA
-307 DGVDSVGI
+307 GVDDSTFPPSSELKVGLI
-315 IESTGFQ
+315 GADGGQIAFQ
-322 RAFKKIG
+322 KVGAS
-329 QAYEA
+329 YEA
-334 DDDSGDRLVQN
+334 MDGSGDRAVQQGT
-345 SNWTLYSANSIS
+345 NWQLSRAGERIY
-357 TFGADGRLAAKRFP
+357 FDADGLMQRRDFE
-371 DGTSLTYIYDD
+371 DGTSLTYAHDSRGRLLSITHSTGRRVDFQYLAPGDD
-382 SDRLAAVTHSSGR
+382 S
-395 TLEFVYPS
+395 
-403 NDYEALIS
+403 LIS
-411 SVLVEG
+411 ALV
-417 IALAAYTYTPQNQV
+417 IAGQPVVSYAYSPAGELIT
-431 ATVTYAGGGVRTYHY
+431 ATYADGASRTYHY
-446 ENQDFHQHLTGIT
+446 EDARFPGYLTGVT
-459 AEDGRRYST
+459 AEDNQRYSWYG
-468 FTYDSDGRVISSQH
+468 YDTQGRVTCSRHSGDCSQ
-482 AGGADGVTLAY
+482 ADVGIDGVRLEYTPA
-493 SPNGGAVVTDA
+493 GTTIVTDA
-504 LGRQTDY
+504 LGKQSTY
-511 TLTPGGDT
+511 ALTASGTSGLP
-519 APSRKV
+519 RKV
-525 TGLTDSQ
+525 NGITESNGSITRAYLPE
-532 GTVSRTYYDQ
+532 GT
-542 SVDFRRR
+542 DFRRR
-549 LDTYTDRRGIQTKH
+549 LQSVTDRRGVVTS
-563 TYAQGTDAV
+563 YAYAEASDAAAGAV
-572 SGRAVSIHTVTEAV
+572 SVTTTTEAA
-586 GLPEQRVVTTARDVE
+586 GTPDQRISE
-601 TNAVLTTRIGNRETR
+601 TRVAMDSNRLVQQTVGNREVR
-616 TSFNGRRQPTTN
+616 IARNARLQPTTI
-628 TVTDIASGQT
+628 TVRDRVTGDT
-638 RITSYTYCEAADVA
+638 RVTTQTYCEAE
-652 AAGSCPVEGLLK
+652 GPECPLVGLLR
-664 SVDGPRTDVVDA
+664 SVDGPRSDVADVS
-676 VTYAYYPA
+676 TYAYYTA

-747 VTVRGAATAENRVTQ
+747 VTVRGATTAEDRLTQ

-790 RLTDIADNAGNT
+790 RLTDIADNSGNT
-802 IHYTL
+802 IHYVL
-807 DNAGNRLKEDTLDTG
+807 DNAGNRLKEDTLDAG

-841 LKDAS
+841 LKDAG

-917 YAYNGFGDL
+917 YAYNGFGEL

-976 NLDVGYSYDVAPT
+976 NLDVGYSYDVAPA

-1001 VGQVLHANG
+1001 LGQVLHANG
-1010 STQYCHDRF
+1010 STRYCHDRF

-1051 PDGSVADYVRDIQ
+1051 PDGSVADYVRDTQ

-1096 WTYGNGRQLQR
+1096 WAYGNGRQLQR

-1155 DTLGRLTQTQDGA
+1155 DALGRLTQTQDGT

-1189 SAGTASYTYPATSH
+1189 SAGAASYTYPATSH

-1214 HDAVGNTTSIGSKAF
+1214 HDAAGNTTSIGSKTF
-1229 TYNDANRM
+1229 TYSDANRM

-1248 SYAYNH
+1248 SYGYNH
-1254 RGERVLRTPTGGA
+1254 RGERVLRTPGSGA

-1273 GEAGKWL
+1273 DEAGQWL
-1280 GNYSATGEAQQQAI
+1280 GNYSATGQAQQQAI

-1307 STGVP
+1307 SAGVP
-1312 ELAYVQP
+1312 ELTYVQP

-1331 TRNAA
+1331 VRDVA

-1355 PDGDGLPFLL
+1355 PDGDGVAFEL

-1371 QQATDASGFFY
+1371 QQATDASGLFY
-1382 NSQREYDPEV
+1382 NYQREYEPMV
-1392 GRYSQAD
+1392 GRYSQSD
-1399 PLGLNGGIL
+1399 PIGLVGGISTYSYVSGNPASALDRLGLQSGAARAMRLPPPAYRPGSGYQQWNPDLPGYGEGQAPAPYIDMSPIHSPIDAFIGATVSL
-1408 LYLYASARPV
+1408 PVIVDALANLYFSKKKDGARSKPTNCPV
-1418 ASMDPFGLLDW
+1418 GTLPIDTAKKSFGLDHGAVETIKEGSAASPTHW
-1429 ELNPVAWKRGTRNGD
+1429 TGIAPNGD
-1444 MTATYPGAPTSEF
+1444 IWVGTQDGKGRIEG
-1457 RANTLARTTME
+1457 N
-1468 WTISPK
+1468 IS
-1474 CNCDAAGHYL
+1474 DYG
-1484 EEYAVGLTPT
+1484 
-1494 VLMRD
+1494 
-1499 RYDSP
+1499 
-1504 AIRRSTMRDEMDH
+1504 
-1517 VGDLQGWAE
+1517 
-1526 NARAAAER
+1526 
-1534 FEASIGANRYQSA
+1534 F
-1547 QECEVQSAA
+1547 
-1556 AMQSHLSESILPAVI
+1556 
-1571 RSRQQW
+1571 
-1577 DDSGKHRLIIR
+1577 

>member
-1 MLERL
+1 MLEPL

-16 VAVGGFAPAV
+16 VAVGCFAPAV

-41 GGDATQYKTQQAAVT
+41 GGNSTQYKTQQQAVQ
-56 AIKNLPAPS
+56 AIKSLPAPS

-115 FPTEEAMVADFLA
+115 FPTEEAMVADLLA
-128 DEQAS
+128 DQQAS

-138 GAAVTPSGEWFA
+138 GAAVTPSGDWFA

-160 SRYYDLTSMVGNN
+160 SRYYDLTSMAGNN
-173 TAESPCVP
+173 TAESPCTP

-202 WSNTHN
+202 WSNKHN

-220 SKSQKCDKDSAGPS
+220 SKSQKCDKDGGNGS
-234 CPSTEKG
+234 CPMSRNDTAVNMSPIPDKDPASNG
-241 EEANNAP
+241 GT
-248 CDGTVGNPCD
+248 CDGNVGNPCD

-268 QDFDLGWIALTRFY
+268 PDFDLGWIALTRFY

-322 RAFKKIG
+322 RAFKKVG

-345 SNWTLYSANSIS
+345 GNWTLYSEGSIS
-357 TFGADGRLAAKRFP
+357 TFDADGRLAAKRFA

-395 TLEFVYPS
+395 TLEFVYQS

-417 IALAAYTYTPQNQV
+417 IALATYTYTSQNQV

-446 ENQDFHQHLTGIT
+446 ENQDFPQHLTGIT

-468 FTYDSDGRVISSQH
+468 FIYDSIGRVISSQH

-511 TLTPGGDT
+511 TLTPGGDS

-563 TYAQGTDAV
+563 TYAQGTDPV

-601 TNAVLTTRIGNRETR
+601 TNAVLTSRIGSRETR
-616 TSFNGRRQPTTN
+616 TAFNSRRQPMAN
-628 TVTDIASGQT
+628 TVTDTASGQT

-652 AAGSCPVEGLLK
+652 AAGSCPGEGLLK
-664 SVDGPRTDVVDA
+664 SVDGPRTDVADA
-676 VTYAYYPA
+676 VTYAYYS

-690 TSGACSYRKGDLRS
+690 TGGACTYRKGDLRS

-747 VTVRGAATAENRVTQ
+747 VTARGATTAENRVTQ

-775 EPDGSSVTYVYDAAQ
+775 EPDGGSVTYVYDAAQ

-950 TDARGVTATYHY
+950 TDARGITATYHY

-976 NLDVGYSYDVAPT
+976 NLDVGYSYDVAP
-989 ACAADE
+989 AVCAADE

-1001 VGQVLHANG
+1001 LGQVLHANG

-1019 GQVTRKVQTVNGVAS
+1019 GQVTRKVQTINGVAS

-1051 PDGSVADYVRDIQ
+1051 PDGSVADYVRDTQ

-1155 DTLGRLTQTQDGA
+1155 DALGRLTQTQDGT

-1214 HDAVGNTTSIGSKAF
+1214 HDAVGNTTRIGSKTF

-1237 NAVKQGNATLE
+1237 NAVKQGNAVLE
-1248 SYAYNH
+1248 SYGYNH
-1254 RGERVLRTPTGGA
+1254 RGERVLRTPAGGA

-1273 GEAGKWL
+1273 DEAGQWL
-1280 GNYSATGEAQQQAI
+1280 GNYSATGQAQQQAI

-1331 TRNAA
+1331 ARDVA

-1355 PDGDGLPFLL
+1355 PDGDGVAFEL

-1371 QQATDASGFFY
+1371 QQATDASGLFY
-1382 NSQREYDPEV
+1382 NYQREYDPAV
-1392 GRYSQAD
+1392 GRYSQSDPIGLEGGVNTYAYVGSMPIALNDPHGLQATFAD
-1399 PLGLNGGIL
+1399 CVSERRWDWGKLG
-1408 LYLYASARPV
+1408 ASGPESTSTTGEV
-1418 ASMDPFGLLDW
+1418 ASGAQ
-1429 ELNPVAWKRGTRNGD
+1429 VANAAANSAVGSTGSGISAAPH
-1444 MTATYPGAPTSEF
+1444 ATT
-1457 RANTLARTTME
+1457 
-1468 WTISPK
+1468 WQH
-1474 CNCDAAGHYL
+1474 AAGSQ
-1484 EEYAVGLTPT
+1484 AGQA
-1494 VLMRD
+1494 M
-1499 RYDSP
+1499 
-1504 AIRRSTMRDEMDH
+1504 
-1517 VGDLQGWAE
+1517 Q
-1526 NARAAAER
+1526 RAANGRR
-1534 FEASIGANRYQSA
+1534 FGPVQASWSSAGRLLGRVAVVTTVWEGFWDIGSMVYCGCSA
-1547 QECEVQSAA
+1547 
-1556 AMQSHLSESILPAVI
+1556 
-1571 RSRQQW
+1571 
-1577 DDSGKHRLIIR
+1577 G
-1588 GR
+1588 GG

>member
-6 KTISCAVLAI
+6 KTISCAMLAI

-26 AQAQE
+26 VQAQE
-31 SKITWRISQP
+31 SRITWRMSQP
-41 GGDATQYKTQQAAVT
+41 GGDATQYKTQQAAVA

-71 QFGWQSVDKIKSK
+71 QFGWQYVDKIKSK

-92 SITYWMGKSQPSD
+92 SITYWMGKAQPSD
-105 PDWSYIGRDI
+105 PDWTYLSTEE
-115 FPTEEAMVADFLA
+115 FSTEEAMVASFLA
-128 DEQAS
+128 EVQAS

-138 GAAVTPSGEWFA
+138 GAAVTPQGDWFSGTPET
-150 ASPDQEGVIE
+150 EGVVE
-160 SRYYDLTSMVGNN
+160 SRFYQITHMIGQN
-173 TAESPCVP
+173 TAESPCAP
-181 YTGTVAVART
+181 YVSQMAFGRK
-191 RRLNCPIPLTQ
+191 RRLDCPVPLTQ

-220 SKSQKCDKDSAGPS
+220 SKSQKCDKDGGSGS
-234 CPSTEKG
+234 CPLTG
-241 EEANNAP
+241 RDNASESGMDMSP
-248 CDGTVGNPCD
+248 VARNEPETDGGACDGNVGNPCD

-268 QDFDLGWIALTRFY
+268 RDFDLGWIALTRFY
-282 HSGISTSSGGFGY
+282 HSGISTSSGGFGH

-345 SNWTLYSANSIS
+345 GNWTLYSAGSIS
-357 TFGADGRLAAKRFP
+357 IFGADGRLTAKRFP

-395 TLEFVYPS
+395 TLEFVYQS

-417 IALAAYTYTPQNQV
+417 IPLATYTYTPQNQV

-446 ENQDFHQHLTGIT
+446 ENQDFPQHLTGIT

-468 FTYDSDGRVISSQH
+468 FVYDSDGRVISSQH

-511 TLTPGGDT
+511 TLTPGGDS

-563 TYAQGTDAV
+563 TYAQDTDPV
-572 SGRAVSIHTVTEAV
+572 SSRAVSIHTVTEAV
-586 GLPEQRVVTTARDVE
+586 GLPEQRVVTTARDIE
-601 TNAVLTTRIGNRETR
+601 TNAVLTTRIGSRETR
-616 TSFNGRRQPTTN
+616 TTFNARRQPTTN
-628 TVTDIASGQT
+628 TVTDTASGQT

-664 SVDGPRTDVVDA
+664 SVDGPRTDVVDT

-690 TSGACSYRKGDLRS
+690 TNGACGFRKGDLRS

-710 QTVETLAYDAFG
+710 QTIETLAYDALG

-747 VTVRGAATAENRVTQ
+747 ITVRGSSTAEDRVTQ
-762 ISYWPTGQVQQVT
+762 LSYWPTGQVQKIT
-775 EPDGSSVTYVYDAAQ
+775 EPDGSSVSYVYDAAL
-790 RLTDIADNAGNT
+790 RLTDIEDNAGNT

-841 LKDAS
+841 LKDAG

-882 QTLQDVGGVAAE
+882 QILQDVGGVAAE

-917 YAYNGFGDL
+917 YVYNGFGDL

-950 TDARGVTATYHY
+950 TDARGVTGTYHY

-976 NLDVGYSYDVAPT
+976 NLDVGYSYDVAPA
-989 ACAADE
+989 ACIAEE

-1001 VGQVLHANG
+1001 LGQVLHANG

-1040 SKSGRLTALTY
+1040 SKSGRLTGLTY
-1051 PDGSVADYVRDIQ
+1051 PDGSVADYVRDTQ

-1096 WTYGNGRQLQR
+1096 WSYGNGRQLQR

-1144 TGSTVLAKYAY
+1144 AGSTVLAKYAY
-1155 DTLGRLTQTQDGA
+1155 DTLGRLTQTQDGT

-1203 RLTAVDGEARN
+1203 RLTAVDGEART
-1214 HDAVGNTTSIGSKAF
+1214 HDAAGNTTSIGSKTF
-1229 TYNDANRM
+1229 TYSDANRM
-1237 NAVKQGNATLE
+1237 NAVKQGNAVLE
-1248 SYAYNH
+1248 SYGYNH
-1254 RGERVLRTPTGGA
+1254 RGERVLRAPTGGA

-1273 GEAGKWL
+1273 DEAGQWL
-1280 GNYSATGEAQQQAI
+1280 GNYSATGQAQQQAI

-1300 VALINVP
+1300 VALIDVP

-1319 DHLGTPRVVIDP
+1319 DHMGTPRVVIDP
-1331 TRNAA
+1331 VRDVA

-1343 SEVFGNQIPSAD
+1343 SEAFGNQIPSAD
-1355 PDGDGLPFLL
+1355 PDGDGVAFEL

-1371 QQATDASGFFY
+1371 QQATDASGLFY
-1382 NSQREYDPEV
+1382 NYQREYDPVV
-1392 GRYSQAD
+1392 GRYSQTD
-1399 PLGLNGGIL
+1399 PIGLLGGIASFAYVGGNPLSQSDSLGLCEDDDGSDAPIHQKTYGKYFKSCMSYVQPPTWLTLPVSGASVLTLFVEVPFVAGVATVGGGAL
-1408 LYLYASARPV
+1408 ASYEV
-1418 ASMDPFGLLDW
+1418 
-1429 ELNPVAWKRGTRNGD
+1429 
-1444 MTATYPGAPTSEF
+1444 GA
-1457 RANTLARTTME
+1457 AIVCAMAGIQTL
-1468 WTISPK
+1468 
-1474 CNCDAAGHYL
+1474 
-1484 EEYAVGLTPT
+1484 
-1494 VLMRD
+1494 
-1499 RYDSP
+1499 
-1504 AIRRSTMRDEMDH
+1504 
-1517 VGDLQGWAE
+1517 Q
-1526 NARAAAER
+1526 
-1534 FEASIGANRYQSA
+1534 
-1547 QECEVQSAA
+1547 
-1556 AMQSHLSESILPAVI
+1556 
-1571 RSRQQW
+1571 
-1577 DDSGKHRLIIR
+1577 
-1588 GR
+1588 